1 MLFHPII
8 NQLANLDMTFLVKPA
23 ENQCIEGQ
31 TACFCPFCQKEA
43 ANDDAG
49 SKAKQTP
56 HLIIYKDERGGLY
69 NGVGVDDD
77 RQAEHGAVR
86 WMCTK
91 TGKHGYGALE
101 LYAAM
106 RNLPMHGA
114 SLLRLCHDLV
124 VRVYGD
130 AENVRAKYPMLF
142 SKMDYRTIAV
152 QNIDTFSFIPKV
164 DFNPQEL
171 AALGC
176 EVTMVK
182 GLPSFGFGRDFN
194 TKMLNDDFRIYA
206 VDQVTLP
213 NAVRDGKQVSE
224 VIYGTPWN
232 PLFVCF
238 ATDVIAPQGSCGC
251 LFRPAMQQ
259 PPIVFSTTE
268 EHSVKKVSRWLMGD
282 KSLVVDV
289 GLKKKY
295 SVGGVE
301 ELKAGIGTHD
311 RYVADLNSM
320 LFGKKADVM
329 INGGTNNIGDLESS
343 QLSENGAGVA
353 DKKTMAVAGRFS
365 FKGKTFDDNIR
376 GDYTVGSDR
385 GHQISRTA
393 TENYLQGGNLF
404 TASDNDSHDKSSW
417 ITSRNF
423 FCKRFKR
430 QIVKASLMVFYNKS
444 RQMGQSRSAMA
455 DVKPLDNTAWLDS
468 LSQWEAATP
477 SPFRGA
483 INRVMAQN
491 LTRQTTL
498 NTLMSISSRLA
509 FGKSKGRYGNMID
522 WSLRLKYNTGNGKTF
537 NINDL
542 YYFDEGSRDFRDNYY
557 DKPSKSYS
565 VNLQASYAHRLT
577 SKADHVNSL
586 FAYFSASVLHAYDT
600 SDNNLYRLDQLA
612 DYTQGRY
619 PLGMLPSAADDLFDV
634 LDETNSSHNSSRNTM
649 ADGSLRL
656 EMRHGDGMTRPQ
668 LTAKLTL
675 PLTWQHERISYT
687 QKRHYGK
694 PRSSALFSPKVEAG
708 YSRTDSLGTRSVNFN
723 YATTPSLPQLLT
735 LLGVRN
741 DDDPLF
747 IRLGNANLR
756 QSRNHTFELTFNTM
770 SNGKCNTSWALST
783 GANIL
788 QDALGTKVTYDR
800 ATGQTTS
807 QQVNVNG
814 NWSANASIT
823 LNRGLDANHNLDLSA
838 SLKSDYSRNVDLNH
852 TATGSDD
859 AKSKV
864 YTLNTSGSLT
874 FSYHKSRNFMAM
886 LIATVNNNRVTGS
899 RDDFMATNATTYFA
913 TAKVMVKLPLGF
925 ELTNNINEMK
935 RTGFNDDSM
944 NDNSLVWN
952 ARLSKTF
959 LKGALSVNLD
969 AFDILGQISQ
979 TQVVMDSQGRTE
991 TWANTL
997 PRYVLLH
1004 CSYKLN
1010 LGKKR

>member
-1 MLFHPII
+1 MIRLLLLFLLFSPLSLFAKDIVGTVSSTKDGIH
-8 NQLANLDMTFLVKPA
+8 LVGC
-23 ENQCIEGQ
+23 N
-31 TACFCPFCQKEA
+31 
-43 ANDDAG
+43 
-49 SKAKQTP
+49 
-56 HLIIYKDERGGLY
+56 
-69 NGVGVDDD
+69 V
-77 RQAEHGAVR
+77 
-86 WMCTK
+86 
-91 TGKHGYGALE
+91 
-101 LYAAM
+101 
-106 RNLPMHGA
+106 
-114 SLLRLCHDLV
+114 SLLSVKDSSVICDTQTMETSFYNRYSYKLPVQNDSTYLLRFSMV
-124 VRVYGD
+124 GYKTVYKAIRVKM
-130 AENVRAKYPMLF
+130 AQSMNQMEVENVRLEEESKALPEVVVKATKIKMVMKGDTIVYNADAFALAEGSML
-142 SKMDYRTIAV
+142 D
-152 QNIDTFSFIPKV
+152 
-164 DFNPQEL
+164 
-171 AALGC
+171 ALVSQLPGC
-176 EVTMVK
+176 KLVK
-182 GLPSFGFGRDFN
+182 G
-194 TKMLNDDFRIYA
+194 
-206 VDQVTLP
+206 
-213 NAVRDGKQVSE
+213 
-224 VIYGTPWN
+224 VIYVNGQRVTSLLVN
-232 PLFVCF
+232 GRNFFSGDAKL
-238 ATDVIAPQGSCGC
+238 ALSH
-251 LFRPAMQQ
+251 LPAY
-259 PPIVFSTTE
+259 VVDK
-268 EHSVKKVSRWLMGD
+268 VKVYKHDGEASRLMGEDMGD

-295 SVGGVE
+295 SVGAVE

-311 RYVADLNSM
+311 RSVADLNSM

-329 INGGTNNIGDLESS
+329 VNGGTNNIGDLESS
-343 QLSENGAGVA
+343 QLSENGAGVV

-376 GDYTVGSDR
+376 GDYTVGTDR
-385 GHQISRTA
+385 GHQLSRTA
-393 TENYLQGGNLF
+393 TENYLQGGNMF

-417 ITSRNF
+417 VTSRNF
-423 FCKRFKR
+423 FGKRLKS

-444 RQMGQSRSAMA
+444 RRLGVSRSGMA
-455 DVKPLDNTAWLDS
+455 DVKPLDNTVWLDS
-468 LSQWEAATP
+468 LTQWEAATT

-619 PLGMLPSAADDLFDV
+619 PLGMLPSAAVDLFDV
-634 LDETNSSHNSSRNTM
+634 LDETNSSHNSGRNTM

-694 PRSSALFSPKVEAG
+694 SRSSALFSPKVEAG

-756 QSRNHTFELTFNTM
+756 QSRNHTFGLTFNTM
-770 SNGKCNTSWALST
+770 SNGKYNTSWALST

-838 SLKSDYSRNVDLNH
+838 SLNSDYSRNVDLNH

-874 FSYHKSRNFMAM
+874 LSYHKSRNFM
-886 LIATVNNNRVTGS
+886 
-899 RDDFMATNATTYFA
+899 D
-913 TAKVMVKLPLGF
+913 
-925 ELTNNINEMK
+925 
-935 RTGFNDDSM
+935 
-944 NDNSLVWN
+944 DNSLVWN

-997 PRYVLLH
+997 PRYVLLR

-1010 LGKKR
+1010 LGQKR

>member
-1 MLFHPII
+1 MIRLLF
-8 NQLANLDMTFLVKPA
+8 LFLLFSPLSL
-23 ENQCIEGQ
+23 
-31 TACFCPFCQKEA
+31 F
-43 ANDDAG
+43 
-49 SKAKQTP
+49 AKDIVGTVSSTKDGI
-56 HLIIYKDERGGLY
+56 HL
-69 NGVGVDDD
+69 VGCNV
-77 RQAEHGAVR
+77 
-86 WMCTK
+86 
-91 TGKHGYGALE
+91 
-101 LYAAM
+101 
-106 RNLPMHGA
+106 
-114 SLLRLCHDLV
+114 SLLSVKDSSVICDTQTMETSFYNRYSYKLPVQNDSTYLLRFSMV
-124 VRVYGD
+124 GYKTVYKTVRVKI
-130 AENVRAKYPMLF
+130 AQSMNQMVVENVRLEEESKALPEVVVKATKIKMVMKGDTIVYNADAFALAEGSML
-142 SKMDYRTIAV
+142 D
-152 QNIDTFSFIPKV
+152 
-164 DFNPQEL
+164 
-171 AALGC
+171 ALVSQLPGC
-176 EVTMVK
+176 KLVK
-182 GLPSFGFGRDFN
+182 G
-194 TKMLNDDFRIYA
+194 
-206 VDQVTLP
+206 
-213 NAVRDGKQVSE
+213 
-224 VIYGTPWN
+224 VIYVNGQRVTSLLVN
-232 PLFVCF
+232 GRNFFSGDAKL
-238 ATDVIAPQGSCGC
+238 ALSH
-251 LFRPAMQQ
+251 LPAY
-259 PPIVFSTTE
+259 VVDK
-268 EHSVKKVSRWLMGD
+268 VKVYKHDGEASRLMGEDMGD

-295 SVGGVE
+295 SVGAVE

-329 INGGTNNIGDLESS
+329 VNGGTNNIGDLESS
-343 QLSENGAGVA
+343 QLSENGAGVV

-376 GDYTVGSDR
+376 GDYTVGTDR
-385 GHQISRTA
+385 GHQLSRTA
-393 TENYLQGGNLF
+393 TENYLQGGNMF

-417 ITSRNF
+417 VTSRNF
-423 FCKRFKR
+423 FGKRLKS

-444 RQMGQSRSAMA
+444 RRLGVSRSGMA
-455 DVKPLDNTAWLDS
+455 DVKPLDNTVWLDS
-468 LSQWEAATP
+468 LTQWEAATT

-619 PLGMLPSAADDLFDV
+619 PLGMLPSAAGDLFDV
-634 LDETNSSHNSSRNTM
+634 LDETNSSHNSGRNTM

-694 PRSSALFSPKVEAG
+694 SRSSALFSPKVEAG

-756 QSRNHTFELTFNTM
+756 QSRNHTFGLTFNTM
-770 SNGKCNTSWALST
+770 SNGKYNTSWALST

-838 SLKSDYSRNVDLNH
+838 SLNSDYSRNVDLNH

-874 FSYHKSRNFMAM
+874 LSYHKSRNFM
-886 LIATVNNNRVTGS
+886 
-899 RDDFMATNATTYFA
+899 D
-913 TAKVMVKLPLGF
+913 
-925 ELTNNINEMK
+925 
-935 RTGFNDDSM
+935 
-944 NDNSLVWN
+944 DNSLVWN

>member
-1 MLFHPII
+1 MVALRTIILLLLAVSPLSLFAKDIVGTVSSTKDGIHLVGCNVSLLSVKDSSVICDTQTMETSFYNRYSYKLPVQNDSTYLLRFSMVGYKTVYKAIRVKMAQSMNQMVVENFRLEEESKALPEVVVKATKIKMVMKGDTIVYNADAFALAEGSMLDALVS
-8 NQLANLDMTFLVKPA
+8 QLPGCKLVKGVIYV
-23 ENQCIEGQ
+23 NGQ
-31 TACFCPFCQKEA
+31 RVT
-43 ANDDAG
+43 
-49 SKAKQTP
+49 
-56 HLIIYKDERGGLY
+56 
-69 NGVGVDDD
+69 
-77 RQAEHGAVR
+77 
-86 WMCTK
+86 
-91 TGKHGYGALE
+91 
-101 LYAAM
+101 
-106 RNLPMHGA
+106 
-114 SLLRLCHDLV
+114 SLLVNGRNFFS
-124 VRVYGD
+124 GD
-130 AENVRAKYPMLF
+130 AKLALSHLPAYVV
-142 SKMDYRTIAV
+142 D
-152 QNIDTFSFIPKV
+152 KV
-164 DFNPQEL
+164 K
-171 AALGC
+171 
-176 EVTMVK
+176 VYK
-182 GLPSFGFGRDFN
+182 H
-194 TKMLNDDFRIYA
+194 
-206 VDQVTLP
+206 
-213 NAVRDGKQVSE
+213 DGE
-224 VIYGTPWN
+224 
-232 PLFVCF
+232 
-238 ATDVIAPQGSCGC
+238 A
-251 LFRPAMQQ
+251 
-259 PPIVFSTTE
+259 
-268 EHSVKKVSRWLMGD
+268 SRLMGEDMGD

-295 SVGGVE
+295 SVGAVE

-329 INGGTNNIGDLESS
+329 VNGGTNNIGDLESS
-343 QLSENGAGVA
+343 QLSENGAGVV
-353 DKKTMAVAGRFS
+353 DKKSMAVAGQFS

-376 GDYTVGSDR
+376 GDYTVGTDR
-385 GHQISRTA
+385 GHQLSRTA
-393 TENYLQGGNLF
+393 TENYLQGGNMF

-417 ITSRNF
+417 VASRNF
-423 FCKRFKR
+423 FGKRLKS

-444 RQMGQSRSAMA
+444 RRLGVSRSGMA
-455 DVKPLDNTAWLDS
+455 DVKPLDNTVWLDS
-468 LSQWEAATP
+468 LTQWEAATTL
-477 SPFRGA
+477 PFRGA

-619 PLGMLPSAADDLFDV
+619 PLGMLPSAAGDLFDV
-634 LDETNSSHNSSRNTM
+634 LDETNSSHNSGRNTM

-694 PRSSALFSPKVEAG
+694 SRSSALFSPKVEAG
-708 YSRTDSLGTRSVNFN
+708 YSRSDSLGTRSVNFN

-756 QSRNHTFELTFNTM
+756 QSRNHTFGLTFNTM
-770 SNGKCNTSWALST
+770 SNGKYNTSWALST

-838 SLKSDYSRNVDLNH
+838 SLNSDYSRNVDLNH

-874 FSYHKSRNFMAM
+874 LSYHKSRNF
-886 LIATVNNNRVTGS
+886 
-899 RDDFMATNATTYFA
+899 
-913 TAKVMVKLPLGF
+913 
-925 ELTNNINEMK
+925 
-935 RTGFNDDSM
+935 M

-997 PRYVLLH
+997 PRYVLLR

-1010 LGKKR
+1010 LGQKR

>member
-1 MLFHPII
+1 MIRLLF
-8 NQLANLDMTFLVKPA
+8 LFLLFSPLSL
-23 ENQCIEGQ
+23 
-31 TACFCPFCQKEA
+31 F
-43 ANDDAG
+43 
-49 SKAKQTP
+49 AKDIVGTVSSTKDGI
-56 HLIIYKDERGGLY
+56 HL
-69 NGVGVDDD
+69 VGCNV
-77 RQAEHGAVR
+77 
-86 WMCTK
+86 
-91 TGKHGYGALE
+91 
-101 LYAAM
+101 
-106 RNLPMHGA
+106 
-114 SLLRLCHDLV
+114 SLLSVKDSSVICDTQTMKTSFYNRYSYKLPVQNDSTYLLRFSMV
-124 VRVYGD
+124 GYKTVYKTVRVKI
-130 AENVRAKYPMLF
+130 AQSMNQMVVENVRLEEESKALPEVVVKATKIKMVMKGDTIVYNADAFALAEGSML
-142 SKMDYRTIAV
+142 D
-152 QNIDTFSFIPKV
+152 
-164 DFNPQEL
+164 
-171 AALGC
+171 ALVSQLPGC
-176 EVTMVK
+176 KLVK
-182 GLPSFGFGRDFN
+182 G
-194 TKMLNDDFRIYA
+194 
-206 VDQVTLP
+206 
-213 NAVRDGKQVSE
+213 
-224 VIYGTPWN
+224 VIYVNGQRVTSLLVN
-232 PLFVCF
+232 GRNFFSGDAKL
-238 ATDVIAPQGSCGC
+238 ALSH
-251 LFRPAMQQ
+251 LPAY
-259 PPIVFSTTE
+259 VVDK
-268 EHSVKKVSRWLMGD
+268 VKVYKHDGEASRLMGEDMGD

-295 SVGGVE
+295 SVGAVE

-329 INGGTNNIGDLESS
+329 VNGGTNNIGDLESS
-343 QLSENGAGVA
+343 QLSENGAGVV

-376 GDYTVGSDR
+376 GDYTVGTDR
-385 GHQISRTA
+385 GHQLSRTA
-393 TENYLQGGNLF
+393 TENYLQGGNMF

-417 ITSRNF
+417 VTSRNF
-423 FCKRFKR
+423 FGKRLKS

-444 RQMGQSRSAMA
+444 RRLGVSRSGMA
-455 DVKPLDNTAWLDS
+455 DVKPLDNTVWLDS
-468 LSQWEAATP
+468 LTQWEAATT

-619 PLGMLPSAADDLFDV
+619 PLGMLPSAAGDLFDV
-634 LDETNSSHNSSRNTM
+634 LDETNSSHNSGRNTM

-694 PRSSALFSPKVEAG
+694 SRSSALFSPKVEAG

-770 SNGKCNTSWALST
+770 SNGKYNTSWALST

-823 LNRGLDANHNLDLSA
+823 LNRGLDANHSLDLSA
-838 SLKSDYSRNVDLNH
+838 SLRSDYSRNVDLNH

-874 FSYHKSRNFMAM
+874 LSYHKSRNFM
-886 LIATVNNNRVTGS
+886 
-899 RDDFMATNATTYFA
+899 D
-913 TAKVMVKLPLGF
+913 
-925 ELTNNINEMK
+925 
-935 RTGFNDDSM
+935 
-944 NDNSLVWN
+944 DNSLVWN

-997 PRYVLLH
+997 PRYVLLR

-1010 LGKKR
+1010 LGQKR

>member
-1 MLFHPII
+1 MIRLLF
-8 NQLANLDMTFLVKPA
+8 LFLLFSPLSL
-23 ENQCIEGQ
+23 
-31 TACFCPFCQKEA
+31 F
-43 ANDDAG
+43 
-49 SKAKQTP
+49 AKDIVGTVSSTKDGI
-56 HLIIYKDERGGLY
+56 HL
-69 NGVGVDDD
+69 VGCNV
-77 RQAEHGAVR
+77 
-86 WMCTK
+86 
-91 TGKHGYGALE
+91 
-101 LYAAM
+101 
-106 RNLPMHGA
+106 
-114 SLLRLCHDLV
+114 SLLSVKDSSVICDTQTMETSFYNRYSYKLPVQNDSTYLLRFSMVGYKTVYKAIRVKMAQSMNQMV
-124 VRVYGD
+124 V
-130 AENVRAKYPMLF
+130 ENVRLEEESKALPEVVVKATKIKMVMKGDTIVYNADAFALAEGSML
-142 SKMDYRTIAV
+142 D
-152 QNIDTFSFIPKV
+152 
-164 DFNPQEL
+164 
-171 AALGC
+171 ALVSQLPGC
-176 EVTMVK
+176 KLVK
-182 GLPSFGFGRDFN
+182 G
-194 TKMLNDDFRIYA
+194 
-206 VDQVTLP
+206 
-213 NAVRDGKQVSE
+213 
-224 VIYGTPWN
+224 VIYVNGQRVTSLLVN
-232 PLFVCF
+232 GRNFFSGDAKL
-238 ATDVIAPQGSCGC
+238 ALSH
-251 LFRPAMQQ
+251 LPAY
-259 PPIVFSTTE
+259 VVDK
-268 EHSVKKVSRWLMGD
+268 VKVYKHDGEASRLMGEDMGD

-295 SVGGVE
+295 SVGAVE

-329 INGGTNNIGDLESS
+329 VNGGTNNIGDLESS
-343 QLSENGAGVA
+343 QLSENGAGVV

-376 GDYTVGSDR
+376 GDYTVGTDR
-385 GHQISRTA
+385 GHQLSRTA
-393 TENYLQGGNLF
+393 TENYLQGGNMF

-417 ITSRNF
+417 VTSRNF
-423 FCKRFKR
+423 FGKRLKS

-444 RQMGQSRSAMA
+444 RRLGVSRSGMA
-455 DVKPLDNTAWLDS
+455 DVKPLDNTVWLDS
-468 LSQWEAATP
+468 LTQWEAATT

-619 PLGMLPSAADDLFDV
+619 PLGMLPSAAGDLFDV
-634 LDETNSSHNSSRNTM
+634 LDETNSSHNSGRNTM

-694 PRSSALFSPKVEAG
+694 SRSAALFSPKVEAG

-756 QSRNHTFELTFNTM
+756 QSRNHTFGLTFNTM
-770 SNGKCNTSWALST
+770 SNGKYNTSWALST

-838 SLKSDYSRNVDLNH
+838 SLNSDYSRNVDLNH

-874 FSYHKSRNFMAM
+874 LSYHKSRNFM
-886 LIATVNNNRVTGS
+886 
-899 RDDFMATNATTYFA
+899 D
-913 TAKVMVKLPLGF
+913 
-925 ELTNNINEMK
+925 
-935 RTGFNDDSM
+935 
-944 NDNSLVWN
+944 DNSLVWN

-997 PRYVLLH
+997 PRYVLLR

-1010 LGKKR
+1010 LGQKR

>member
-1 MLFHPII
+1 MIRLLLLFLLFSPLSLFAKDIVGTVSSTKDGIH
-8 NQLANLDMTFLVKPA
+8 LVGC
-23 ENQCIEGQ
+23 N
-31 TACFCPFCQKEA
+31 
-43 ANDDAG
+43 
-49 SKAKQTP
+49 
-56 HLIIYKDERGGLY
+56 
-69 NGVGVDDD
+69 V
-77 RQAEHGAVR
+77 
-86 WMCTK
+86 
-91 TGKHGYGALE
+91 
-101 LYAAM
+101 
-106 RNLPMHGA
+106 
-114 SLLRLCHDLV
+114 SLLSVKDSSVICDTQTMETSFYNRYSYKLPVQNDSTYLLRFSMVGYKTVYKAIRVKMAQSMNKMV
-124 VRVYGD
+124 V
-130 AENVRAKYPMLF
+130 ENVRLEEESKALPEVVVKATKIKMVMKGDTIVYNADAFALAEGSML
-142 SKMDYRTIAV
+142 D
-152 QNIDTFSFIPKV
+152 
-164 DFNPQEL
+164 
-171 AALGC
+171 ALVSQLPGC
-176 EVTMVK
+176 KLVK
-182 GLPSFGFGRDFN
+182 G
-194 TKMLNDDFRIYA
+194 
-206 VDQVTLP
+206 
-213 NAVRDGKQVSE
+213 
-224 VIYGTPWN
+224 VIYVNGQRVTSLLVN
-232 PLFVCF
+232 GRNFFSGDAKL
-238 ATDVIAPQGSCGC
+238 ALSH
-251 LFRPAMQQ
+251 LPAY
-259 PPIVFSTTE
+259 VVDK
-268 EHSVKKVSRWLMGD
+268 VKVYKHDGEASRLMGEDMGD

-295 SVGGVE
+295 SVGAVE

-329 INGGTNNIGDLESS
+329 VNGGTNNIGDLESS
-343 QLSENGAGVA
+343 QLSENGAGVV

-376 GDYTVGSDR
+376 GDYTVGTDR
-385 GHQISRTA
+385 GHQLSRTA
-393 TENYLQGGNLF
+393 TENYLQGGNMF

-417 ITSRNF
+417 VTSRNF
-423 FCKRFKR
+423 FGKRLKS

-444 RQMGQSRSAMA
+444 RRLGVSRSGMA
-455 DVKPLDNTAWLDS
+455 DVKPLDNTVWLDS
-468 LSQWEAATP
+468 LTQWEAATT

-619 PLGMLPSAADDLFDV
+619 PLGMLPSAAGDLFDV
-634 LDETNSSHNSSRNTM
+634 LDETNSSHNSGRNTM

-694 PRSSALFSPKVEAG
+694 SRSSALFSPKVEAG

-756 QSRNHTFELTFNTM
+756 QSRNHTFGLTFNTM
-770 SNGKCNTSWALST
+770 SNGKYNTSWALST

-838 SLKSDYSRNVDLNH
+838 SLNSDYSRNVDLNH

-874 FSYHKSRNFMAM
+874 LSYHKSRNFM
-886 LIATVNNNRVTGS
+886 
-899 RDDFMATNATTYFA
+899 D
-913 TAKVMVKLPLGF
+913 
-925 ELTNNINEMK
+925 
-935 RTGFNDDSM
+935 
-944 NDNSLVWN
+944 DNSLVWN

-997 PRYVLLH
+997 PRYVLLR

-1010 LGKKR
+1010 LGQKR

>member
-1 MLFHPII
+1 MIRLLF
-8 NQLANLDMTFLVKPA
+8 LFLLFSPLSL
-23 ENQCIEGQ
+23 
-31 TACFCPFCQKEA
+31 F
-43 ANDDAG
+43 
-49 SKAKQTP
+49 AKDIVGTVSSTKDGI
-56 HLIIYKDERGGLY
+56 HL
-69 NGVGVDDD
+69 VGCNV
-77 RQAEHGAVR
+77 
-86 WMCTK
+86 
-91 TGKHGYGALE
+91 
-101 LYAAM
+101 
-106 RNLPMHGA
+106 
-114 SLLRLCHDLV
+114 SLLSVKDSSVICDTQTMKTSFYNRYSYKLPVQNDSTYLLRFSMV
-124 VRVYGD
+124 GYKTVYKTVRVKI
-130 AENVRAKYPMLF
+130 AQSMNQMVVENVRLEEESKALPEVVVKATKIKMVMKGDTIVYNADAFALAEGSML
-142 SKMDYRTIAV
+142 D
-152 QNIDTFSFIPKV
+152 
-164 DFNPQEL
+164 
-171 AALGC
+171 ALVSQLPGC
-176 EVTMVK
+176 KLVK
-182 GLPSFGFGRDFN
+182 G
-194 TKMLNDDFRIYA
+194 
-206 VDQVTLP
+206 
-213 NAVRDGKQVSE
+213 
-224 VIYGTPWN
+224 VIYVNGQRVTSLLVN
-232 PLFVCF
+232 GRNFFSGDAKL
-238 ATDVIAPQGSCGC
+238 ALSH
-251 LFRPAMQQ
+251 LPAY
-259 PPIVFSTTE
+259 VVDK
-268 EHSVKKVSRWLMGD
+268 VKVYKHDGEASRLMGEDMGD

-295 SVGGVE
+295 SVGAVE

-329 INGGTNNIGDLESS
+329 VNGGTNNIGDLESS
-343 QLSENGAGVA
+343 QLSENGAGVV

-376 GDYTVGSDR
+376 GDYTVGTDR
-385 GHQISRTA
+385 GHQLSRTA
-393 TENYLQGGNLF
+393 TENYLQGGNMF

-417 ITSRNF
+417 VTSRNF
-423 FCKRFKR
+423 FGKRLKS

-444 RQMGQSRSAMA
+444 RRLGVSRSGMA
-455 DVKPLDNTAWLDS
+455 DVKPLDNTVWLDS
-468 LSQWEAATP
+468 LTQWEAATT

-619 PLGMLPSAADDLFDV
+619 PLGMLPAAADDLFDV
-634 LDETNSSHNSSRNTM
+634 LDETNSSHNSGRNTM

-694 PRSSALFSPKVEAG
+694 SRSSALFSPKVEAG

-770 SNGKCNTSWALST
+770 SNGKYNTSWALST

-823 LNRGLDANHNLDLSA
+823 LNRGLDANHSLDLSA
-838 SLKSDYSRNVDLNH
+838 SLRSDYSRNVDLNH

-874 FSYHKSRNFMAM
+874 LSYHKSRNFM
-886 LIATVNNNRVTGS
+886 
-899 RDDFMATNATTYFA
+899 D
-913 TAKVMVKLPLGF
+913 
-925 ELTNNINEMK
+925 
-935 RTGFNDDSM
+935 
-944 NDNSLVWN
+944 DNSLVWN

-997 PRYVLLH
+997 PRYVLLR

-1010 LGKKR
+1010 LGQKR

>member
-1 MLFHPII
+1 MIRLLF
-8 NQLANLDMTFLVKPA
+8 LFLLFSPLSL
-23 ENQCIEGQ
+23 
-31 TACFCPFCQKEA
+31 F
-43 ANDDAG
+43 
-49 SKAKQTP
+49 AKDIVGTVSSTKDGI
-56 HLIIYKDERGGLY
+56 HL
-69 NGVGVDDD
+69 VGCNV
-77 RQAEHGAVR
+77 
-86 WMCTK
+86 
-91 TGKHGYGALE
+91 
-101 LYAAM
+101 
-106 RNLPMHGA
+106 
-114 SLLRLCHDLV
+114 SLLSVKDSSVICDTQTMETSFYNRYSYKLPVQNDSTYLLRFSMVGYKTVYKAIRVKMAQSMNQMV
-124 VRVYGD
+124 V
-130 AENVRAKYPMLF
+130 ENVRLEEESKALPEVVVKATKIKMVMKGDTIVYNADAFALAEGSML
-142 SKMDYRTIAV
+142 D
-152 QNIDTFSFIPKV
+152 
-164 DFNPQEL
+164 
-171 AALGC
+171 ALVSQLPGC
-176 EVTMVK
+176 KLVK
-182 GLPSFGFGRDFN
+182 G
-194 TKMLNDDFRIYA
+194 
-206 VDQVTLP
+206 
-213 NAVRDGKQVSE
+213 
-224 VIYGTPWN
+224 VIYVNGQRVTSLLVN
-232 PLFVCF
+232 GRNFFSGDAKL
-238 ATDVIAPQGSCGC
+238 ALSH
-251 LFRPAMQQ
+251 LPAY
-259 PPIVFSTTE
+259 VVDK
-268 EHSVKKVSRWLMGD
+268 VKVYKHDGEASRLMGEDMGD

-295 SVGGVE
+295 SVGAVE

-329 INGGTNNIGDLESS
+329 VNGGTNNIGDLESS
-343 QLSENGAGVA
+343 QLSENGAGVV

-376 GDYTVGSDR
+376 GDYTVGTDR
-385 GHQISRTA
+385 GHQLSRTA
-393 TENYLQGGNLF
+393 TENYLQGGNMF
-404 TASDNDSHDKSSW
+404 TASDNDSHDKNSW
-417 ITSRNF
+417 VTSRNF
-423 FCKRFKR
+423 FGKRLKS

-444 RQMGQSRSAMA
+444 RRLGVSRSGMA
-455 DVKPLDNTAWLDS
+455 DVKPLDNTVWLDS
-468 LSQWEAATP
+468 LTQWEAATT

-619 PLGMLPSAADDLFDV
+619 PLGMLPSAAVDLFDV
-634 LDETNSSHNSSRNTM
+634 LDETNSSHNSGRNTM

-694 PRSSALFSPKVEAG
+694 SRSSALFSPKVEAG

-770 SNGKCNTSWALST
+770 SNGKYNTSWALRT

-838 SLKSDYSRNVDLNH
+838 SLRSDYSRNVDLNH

-874 FSYHKSRNFMAM
+874 LSYHKSRNFM
-886 LIATVNNNRVTGS
+886 
-899 RDDFMATNATTYFA
+899 D
-913 TAKVMVKLPLGF
+913 
-925 ELTNNINEMK
+925 
-935 RTGFNDDSM
+935 
-944 NDNSLVWN
+944 DNSLVWN

-997 PRYVLLH
+997 PRYVLLR

-1010 LGKKR
+1010 LGQKR

>member
-1 MLFHPII
+1 MIRLLLLFLLFSPLSLFAKDIVGTVSSTKDGIH
-8 NQLANLDMTFLVKPA
+8 LVGC
-23 ENQCIEGQ
+23 N
-31 TACFCPFCQKEA
+31 
-43 ANDDAG
+43 
-49 SKAKQTP
+49 
-56 HLIIYKDERGGLY
+56 
-69 NGVGVDDD
+69 V
-77 RQAEHGAVR
+77 
-86 WMCTK
+86 
-91 TGKHGYGALE
+91 
-101 LYAAM
+101 
-106 RNLPMHGA
+106 
-114 SLLRLCHDLV
+114 SLLSVKDSSVICDTQTMETSFYNRYSYKLPVQNDSTYLLRFSMVGYKTVYKAIRVKMAQSMNQMV
-124 VRVYGD
+124 V
-130 AENVRAKYPMLF
+130 ENVRLEEESKALPEVVVKATKIKMVMKGDTIVYNADAFALAEGSML
-142 SKMDYRTIAV
+142 D
-152 QNIDTFSFIPKV
+152 
-164 DFNPQEL
+164 
-171 AALGC
+171 ALVSQLPGC
-176 EVTMVK
+176 KLVK
-182 GLPSFGFGRDFN
+182 G
-194 TKMLNDDFRIYA
+194 
-206 VDQVTLP
+206 
-213 NAVRDGKQVSE
+213 
-224 VIYGTPWN
+224 VIYVNGQRVTSLLVN
-232 PLFVCF
+232 GRNFFSGDAKL
-238 ATDVIAPQGSCGC
+238 ALSH
-251 LFRPAMQQ
+251 LPAY
-259 PPIVFSTTE
+259 VVDK
-268 EHSVKKVSRWLMGD
+268 VKVYKHDGEASRLMGEDMGD

-295 SVGGVE
+295 SVGAVE

-329 INGGTNNIGDLESS
+329 VNGGTNNIGDLESS
-343 QLSENGAGVA
+343 QLSENGAGVV

-376 GDYTVGSDR
+376 GDYTVGTDR
-385 GHQISRTA
+385 GHQLSRTA
-393 TENYLQGGNLF
+393 TENYLQGGNMF

-417 ITSRNF
+417 VTSRNF
-423 FCKRFKR
+423 FGKRLKS

-444 RQMGQSRSAMA
+444 RRLGVSRSGMA
-455 DVKPLDNTAWLDS
+455 DVKPLDNTVWLDS
-468 LSQWEAATP
+468 LTQWEAATT

-634 LDETNSSHNSSRNTM
+634 LDETNSSHNSGRNTM

-694 PRSSALFSPKVEAG
+694 SRSSALFSPKVEAG

-756 QSRNHTFELTFNTM
+756 QSRNHTFGLTFNTM
-770 SNGKCNTSWALST
+770 SNGKYNTSWALST

-838 SLKSDYSRNVDLNH
+838 SLNSDYSRNVDLNH

-874 FSYHKSRNFMAM
+874 LSYHKSRNFM
-886 LIATVNNNRVTGS
+886 
-899 RDDFMATNATTYFA
+899 D
-913 TAKVMVKLPLGF
+913 
-925 ELTNNINEMK
+925 
-935 RTGFNDDSM
+935 
-944 NDNSLVWN
+944 DNSLVWN

-997 PRYVLLH
+997 PRYVLLR

-1010 LGKKR
+1010 LGQKR

>member
-1 MLFHPII
+1 MIRLLF
-8 NQLANLDMTFLVKPA
+8 LFLLFSPLSL
-23 ENQCIEGQ
+23 
-31 TACFCPFCQKEA
+31 F
-43 ANDDAG
+43 
-49 SKAKQTP
+49 AKDIVGTVSSTKDGI
-56 HLIIYKDERGGLY
+56 HL
-69 NGVGVDDD
+69 VGCNV
-77 RQAEHGAVR
+77 
-86 WMCTK
+86 
-91 TGKHGYGALE
+91 
-101 LYAAM
+101 
-106 RNLPMHGA
+106 
-114 SLLRLCHDLV
+114 SLLSVKDSSVICDTQTMETSFYNRYSYKLPVQNDSTYLLRFSMVGYKTVYKAIRVKMAQSMNQMV
-124 VRVYGD
+124 V
-130 AENVRAKYPMLF
+130 ENVRLEEESKALPEVVVKATKIKMVMKGDTIVYNADAFALAEGSML
-142 SKMDYRTIAV
+142 D
-152 QNIDTFSFIPKV
+152 
-164 DFNPQEL
+164 
-171 AALGC
+171 ALVSQLPGC
-176 EVTMVK
+176 KLVK
-182 GLPSFGFGRDFN
+182 G
-194 TKMLNDDFRIYA
+194 
-206 VDQVTLP
+206 
-213 NAVRDGKQVSE
+213 
-224 VIYGTPWN
+224 VIYVNGQRVTSLLVN
-232 PLFVCF
+232 GRNFFSGDAKL
-238 ATDVIAPQGSCGC
+238 ALSH
-251 LFRPAMQQ
+251 LPAY
-259 PPIVFSTTE
+259 VVDK
-268 EHSVKKVSRWLMGD
+268 VKVYKHDGEASRLMGEDMGD

-295 SVGGVE
+295 SVGAVE

-329 INGGTNNIGDLESS
+329 VNGGTNNIGDLESS
-343 QLSENGAGVA
+343 QLSENGAGVV

-376 GDYTVGSDR
+376 GDYTVGTDR
-385 GHQISRTA
+385 GHQLSRTA
-393 TENYLQGGNLF
+393 TENYLQGGNMF

-417 ITSRNF
+417 VTSRNF
-423 FCKRFKR
+423 FGKRLKS

-444 RQMGQSRSAMA
+444 RRLGVSRSGMA
-455 DVKPLDNTAWLDS
+455 DVKPLDNTVWLDS
-468 LSQWEAATP
+468 LTQWEAATT

-522 WSLRLKYNTGNGKTF
+522 WSLRLKYNTGNGNTF

-619 PLGMLPSAADDLFDV
+619 PLGMLPSAAGDLFDV
-634 LDETNSSHNSSRNTM
+634 LDETNSSHNSGRNTM

-694 PRSSALFSPKVEAG
+694 SRSSALFSPKVEAG

-756 QSRNHTFELTFNTM
+756 QSRNHTFGLTFNTM
-770 SNGKCNTSWALST
+770 SNGKYNTSWALST

-838 SLKSDYSRNVDLNH
+838 SLNSDYSRNVDLNH

-874 FSYHKSRNFMAM
+874 LSYHKSRNFM
-886 LIATVNNNRVTGS
+886 
-899 RDDFMATNATTYFA
+899 D
-913 TAKVMVKLPLGF
+913 
-925 ELTNNINEMK
+925 
-935 RTGFNDDSM
+935 
-944 NDNSLVWN
+944 DNSLVWN

-997 PRYVLLH
+997 PRYVLLR

-1010 LGKKR
+1010 LGQKR

>member
-1 MLFHPII
+1 MIRLLLLFLLFSPLSLFAKDIVGTVSSTKDGIH
-8 NQLANLDMTFLVKPA
+8 LVGC
-23 ENQCIEGQ
+23 N
-31 TACFCPFCQKEA
+31 
-43 ANDDAG
+43 
-49 SKAKQTP
+49 
-56 HLIIYKDERGGLY
+56 
-69 NGVGVDDD
+69 V
-77 RQAEHGAVR
+77 
-86 WMCTK
+86 
-91 TGKHGYGALE
+91 
-101 LYAAM
+101 
-106 RNLPMHGA
+106 
-114 SLLRLCHDLV
+114 SLLSVKDSSVICDTQTMETSFYNRYSYKLPVQNDSTYLLRFSMVGYKTVYKAIRVKMAQSMNQMV
-124 VRVYGD
+124 V
-130 AENVRAKYPMLF
+130 ENVRLEEESKALPEVVVKATKIKMVMKGDTIVYNADAFALAEGSML
-142 SKMDYRTIAV
+142 D
-152 QNIDTFSFIPKV
+152 
-164 DFNPQEL
+164 
-171 AALGC
+171 ALVSQLPGC
-176 EVTMVK
+176 KLVK
-182 GLPSFGFGRDFN
+182 G
-194 TKMLNDDFRIYA
+194 
-206 VDQVTLP
+206 
-213 NAVRDGKQVSE
+213 
-224 VIYGTPWN
+224 VIYVNGQRVTSLLVN
-232 PLFVCF
+232 GRNFFSGDAKL
-238 ATDVIAPQGSCGC
+238 ALSH
-251 LFRPAMQQ
+251 LPAY
-259 PPIVFSTTE
+259 VVDK
-268 EHSVKKVSRWLMGD
+268 VKVYKHDGEASRLMGEDMGD

-295 SVGGVE
+295 SVGAVE

-329 INGGTNNIGDLESS
+329 VNGGTNNIGDLESS
-343 QLSENGAGVA
+343 QLSENGAGVV
-353 DKKTMAVAGRFS
+353 DKKTMAVAGLFS

-376 GDYTVGSDR
+376 GDYTVGTDR
-385 GHQISRTA
+385 GHQLSRTA
-393 TENYLQGGNLF
+393 TENYLQGGNMF

-417 ITSRNF
+417 VTSRNF
-423 FCKRFKR
+423 FGKRLKS

-444 RQMGQSRSAMA
+444 RRLGVSRSGMA
-455 DVKPLDNTAWLDS
+455 DVKPLDNTVWLDS
-468 LSQWEAATP
+468 LTQWEAATT

-634 LDETNSSHNSSRNTM
+634 LDETNSSHNSGRNTM

-694 PRSSALFSPKVEAG
+694 SRSSALFSPKVEAG

-756 QSRNHTFELTFNTM
+756 QSRNHTFGLTFNTM
-770 SNGKCNTSWALST
+770 SNGKYNTSWALST

-838 SLKSDYSRNVDLNH
+838 SLRSDYSRNVDLNH

-874 FSYHKSRNFMAM
+874 LSYHKSRNFM
-886 LIATVNNNRVTGS
+886 
-899 RDDFMATNATTYFA
+899 D
-913 TAKVMVKLPLGF
+913 
-925 ELTNNINEMK
+925 
-935 RTGFNDDSM
+935 
-944 NDNSLVWN
+944 DNSLVWN

-997 PRYVLLH
+997 PRYVLLR

-1010 LGKKR
+1010 LGQKR

>member
-1 MLFHPII
+1 MIRLLLLFLLFSPLSLFAKDIVGTVSSTKDGIHLVGCNVSLLSVKDSSVICDTQTMETSFYNRYSYKLPVQNDSTYLLRFSMVGYKTVYKAIRVKMAQSMNQMVVENVSLEEESKALPEVVVKATKIKMVMKGDTIVYNADAFALAEGSMLDALVS
-8 NQLANLDMTFLVKPA
+8 QLPGCKLVKGVIYV
-23 ENQCIEGQ
+23 NGQ
-31 TACFCPFCQKEA
+31 RVT
-43 ANDDAG
+43 
-49 SKAKQTP
+49 
-56 HLIIYKDERGGLY
+56 
-69 NGVGVDDD
+69 
-77 RQAEHGAVR
+77 
-86 WMCTK
+86 
-91 TGKHGYGALE
+91 
-101 LYAAM
+101 
-106 RNLPMHGA
+106 
-114 SLLRLCHDLV
+114 SLLVNGRNFFS
-124 VRVYGD
+124 GD
-130 AENVRAKYPMLF
+130 AKLALSHLPAYVV
-142 SKMDYRTIAV
+142 D
-152 QNIDTFSFIPKV
+152 KV
-164 DFNPQEL
+164 K
-171 AALGC
+171 
-176 EVTMVK
+176 VYK
-182 GLPSFGFGRDFN
+182 H
-194 TKMLNDDFRIYA
+194 
-206 VDQVTLP
+206 
-213 NAVRDGKQVSE
+213 DGE
-224 VIYGTPWN
+224 
-232 PLFVCF
+232 
-238 ATDVIAPQGSCGC
+238 A
-251 LFRPAMQQ
+251 
-259 PPIVFSTTE
+259 
-268 EHSVKKVSRWLMGD
+268 SRLMGEDMGD

-295 SVGGVE
+295 SVGAVE

-329 INGGTNNIGDLESS
+329 VNGGTNNIGDLESS
-343 QLSENGAGVA
+343 QLSENGAGVV
-353 DKKTMAVAGRFS
+353 DKKTMAVAGLFS

-376 GDYTVGSDR
+376 GDYTVGTDR
-385 GHQISRTA
+385 GHQLSRTA
-393 TENYLQGGNLF
+393 TENYLQGGNMF

-417 ITSRNF
+417 VTSRNF
-423 FCKRFKR
+423 FGKRLKS

-444 RQMGQSRSAMA
+444 RRLGVSRSGMA
-455 DVKPLDNTAWLDS
+455 DVKPLDNTVWLDS
-468 LSQWEAATP
+468 LTQWEAATT

-634 LDETNSSHNSSRNTM
+634 LDETNSSHNSGRNTM

-694 PRSSALFSPKVEAG
+694 SRSSALFSPKVEAG

-770 SNGKCNTSWALST
+770 SNGKYNTSWALST

-838 SLKSDYSRNVDLNH
+838 SLRSDYSRNVDLNH

-874 FSYHKSRNFMAM
+874 LSYHKSRNFM
-886 LIATVNNNRVTGS
+886 
-899 RDDFMATNATTYFA
+899 D
-913 TAKVMVKLPLGF
+913 
-925 ELTNNINEMK
+925 
-935 RTGFNDDSM
+935 
-944 NDNSLVWN
+944 DNSLVWN

-997 PRYVLLH
+997 PRYVLLR

-1010 LGKKR
+1010 LGQKR

>member
-1 MLFHPII
+1 MIRLLF
-8 NQLANLDMTFLVKPA
+8 LFLLFSPLSL
-23 ENQCIEGQ
+23 
-31 TACFCPFCQKEA
+31 F
-43 ANDDAG
+43 
-49 SKAKQTP
+49 AKDIVGTVSSTKDGI
-56 HLIIYKDERGGLY
+56 HL
-69 NGVGVDDD
+69 VGCNV
-77 RQAEHGAVR
+77 
-86 WMCTK
+86 
-91 TGKHGYGALE
+91 
-101 LYAAM
+101 
-106 RNLPMHGA
+106 
-114 SLLRLCHDLV
+114 SLLSVKDSSVICDTQTMKTSFYNRYSYKLPVQNDSTYLLRFSMV
-124 VRVYGD
+124 GYKTVYKTVRVKI
-130 AENVRAKYPMLF
+130 AQSMNQMVVENVRLEEESKALPEVVVKATKIKMVMKGDTIVYNADAFALAEGSML
-142 SKMDYRTIAV
+142 D
-152 QNIDTFSFIPKV
+152 
-164 DFNPQEL
+164 
-171 AALGC
+171 ALVSQLPGC
-176 EVTMVK
+176 KLVK
-182 GLPSFGFGRDFN
+182 G
-194 TKMLNDDFRIYA
+194 
-206 VDQVTLP
+206 
-213 NAVRDGKQVSE
+213 
-224 VIYGTPWN
+224 VIYVNGQRVTSLLVN
-232 PLFVCF
+232 GRNFFSGDAKL
-238 ATDVIAPQGSCGC
+238 ALSH
-251 LFRPAMQQ
+251 LPAY
-259 PPIVFSTTE
+259 VVDK
-268 EHSVKKVSRWLMGD
+268 VKVYKHDGEASRLMGEDMGD

-295 SVGGVE
+295 SVGAVE

-329 INGGTNNIGDLESS
+329 VNGGTNNIGDLESS
-343 QLSENGAGVA
+343 QLSENGAGVV

-376 GDYTVGSDR
+376 GDYTVGTDR
-385 GHQISRTA
+385 GHQLSRTA
-393 TENYLQGGNLF
+393 TENYLQGGNMF

-417 ITSRNF
+417 VTSRNF
-423 FCKRFKR
+423 FGKRLKS

-444 RQMGQSRSAMA
+444 RRLGVSRSGMA
-455 DVKPLDNTAWLDS
+455 DVKPLDNTVWLDS
-468 LSQWEAATP
+468 LTQWEAATT

-634 LDETNSSHNSSRNTM
+634 LDETNSSHNSGRNTM

-694 PRSSALFSPKVEAG
+694 SRSSALFSPKVEAG

-770 SNGKCNTSWALST
+770 SNGKYNTSWALST

-838 SLKSDYSRNVDLNH
+838 SLRSDYSRNVDLNH

-874 FSYHKSRNFMAM
+874 LSYHKSRNFM
-886 LIATVNNNRVTGS
+886 
-899 RDDFMATNATTYFA
+899 D
-913 TAKVMVKLPLGF
+913 
-925 ELTNNINEMK
+925 
-935 RTGFNDDSM
+935 
-944 NDNSLVWN
+944 DNSLVWN

-997 PRYVLLH
+997 PRYVLLR

-1010 LGKKR
+1010 LGQKR

>member
-1 MLFHPII
+1 MIRLLLLFLLFSPLSLFAKDIVGTVSSTKDGIH
-8 NQLANLDMTFLVKPA
+8 LVGC
-23 ENQCIEGQ
+23 N
-31 TACFCPFCQKEA
+31 
-43 ANDDAG
+43 
-49 SKAKQTP
+49 
-56 HLIIYKDERGGLY
+56 
-69 NGVGVDDD
+69 V
-77 RQAEHGAVR
+77 
-86 WMCTK
+86 
-91 TGKHGYGALE
+91 
-101 LYAAM
+101 
-106 RNLPMHGA
+106 
-114 SLLRLCHDLV
+114 SLLSVKDSSVICDTQTMETSFYNRYSYKLPVQNDSTYLLRFSMVGYKTVYKAIWVKMAQSMNQMV
-124 VRVYGD
+124 V
-130 AENVRAKYPMLF
+130 ENVRLEEESKALPEVVVKATKIKMVMKGDTIVYNADAFALAEGSML
-142 SKMDYRTIAV
+142 D
-152 QNIDTFSFIPKV
+152 
-164 DFNPQEL
+164 
-171 AALGC
+171 ALVSQLPGC
-176 EVTMVK
+176 KLVK
-182 GLPSFGFGRDFN
+182 G
-194 TKMLNDDFRIYA
+194 
-206 VDQVTLP
+206 
-213 NAVRDGKQVSE
+213 
-224 VIYGTPWN
+224 VIYVNGQRVTSLLVN
-232 PLFVCF
+232 GRNFFSGDAKL
-238 ATDVIAPQGSCGC
+238 ALSH
-251 LFRPAMQQ
+251 LPAY
-259 PPIVFSTTE
+259 VVDK
-268 EHSVKKVSRWLMGD
+268 VKVYKHDGEASRLMGEDMGD

-295 SVGGVE
+295 SVGAVE

-329 INGGTNNIGDLESS
+329 VNGGTNNIGDLESS
-343 QLSENGAGVA
+343 QLSENGAGVV
-353 DKKTMAVAGRFS
+353 DKKTMAVAGLFS

-376 GDYTVGSDR
+376 GDYTVGTDR
-385 GHQISRTA
+385 GHQLSRTA
-393 TENYLQGGNLF
+393 TENYLQGGNMF

-417 ITSRNF
+417 VTSRNF
-423 FCKRFKR
+423 FGKRLKS

-444 RQMGQSRSAMA
+444 RRLGVSRSGMA
-455 DVKPLDNTAWLDS
+455 DVKPLDNTVWLDS
-468 LSQWEAATP
+468 LTQWEAATT

-619 PLGMLPSAADDLFDV
+619 PLGMLPSAAGDLFDV
-634 LDETNSSHNSSRNTM
+634 LDETNSSHNSGRNTM

-694 PRSSALFSPKVEAG
+694 SRSSALFSPKVEAG

-770 SNGKCNTSWALST
+770 SNGKYNTSWALST

-823 LNRGLDANHNLDLSA
+823 LNRGLDANHSLDLSA
-838 SLKSDYSRNVDLNH
+838 SLRSDYSRNVDLNH

-874 FSYHKSRNFMAM
+874 LSYHKSRNFM
-886 LIATVNNNRVTGS
+886 
-899 RDDFMATNATTYFA
+899 D
-913 TAKVMVKLPLGF
+913 
-925 ELTNNINEMK
+925 
-935 RTGFNDDSM
+935 
-944 NDNSLVWN
+944 DNSLVWN

-997 PRYVLLH
+997 PRYVLLR

-1010 LGKKR
+1010 LGQKR

>member
-1 MLFHPII
+1 MIRLLLLFLLFSPLSLFAKDIVGTVSSTKDGIH
-8 NQLANLDMTFLVKPA
+8 LVGC
-23 ENQCIEGQ
+23 N
-31 TACFCPFCQKEA
+31 
-43 ANDDAG
+43 
-49 SKAKQTP
+49 
-56 HLIIYKDERGGLY
+56 
-69 NGVGVDDD
+69 V
-77 RQAEHGAVR
+77 
-86 WMCTK
+86 
-91 TGKHGYGALE
+91 
-101 LYAAM
+101 
-106 RNLPMHGA
+106 
-114 SLLRLCHDLV
+114 SLLSVKDSSVICDTQTMETSFYNRYSYKLPVQNDSTYLLRFSMVGYKTVYKAIWVKMAQSMNQMV
-124 VRVYGD
+124 V
-130 AENVRAKYPMLF
+130 ENVRLEEESKALPEVVVKATKIKMVMKGDTIVYNADAFALAEGSML
-142 SKMDYRTIAV
+142 D
-152 QNIDTFSFIPKV
+152 
-164 DFNPQEL
+164 
-171 AALGC
+171 ALVSQLPGC
-176 EVTMVK
+176 KLVK
-182 GLPSFGFGRDFN
+182 G
-194 TKMLNDDFRIYA
+194 
-206 VDQVTLP
+206 
-213 NAVRDGKQVSE
+213 
-224 VIYGTPWN
+224 VIYVNGQRVTSLLVN
-232 PLFVCF
+232 GRNFFSGDAKL
-238 ATDVIAPQGSCGC
+238 ALSH
-251 LFRPAMQQ
+251 LPAY
-259 PPIVFSTTE
+259 VVDK
-268 EHSVKKVSRWLMGD
+268 VKVYKHDGEASRLMGEDMGD

-295 SVGGVE
+295 SVGAVE

-329 INGGTNNIGDLESS
+329 VNGGTNNIGDLESS
-343 QLSENGAGVA
+343 QLSENGAGVV

-376 GDYTVGSDR
+376 GDYTVGTDR
-385 GHQISRTA
+385 GHQLSRTA
-393 TENYLQGGNLF
+393 TENYLQGGNMF

-417 ITSRNF
+417 VTSRNF
-423 FCKRFKR
+423 FGKRLKS

-444 RQMGQSRSAMA
+444 RRLGVSRSGMA
-455 DVKPLDNTAWLDS
+455 DVKPLDNTVWLDS
-468 LSQWEAATP
+468 LTQWEAATT

-619 PLGMLPSAADDLFDV
+619 PLGMLPSAAGDLFDV
-634 LDETNSSHNSSRNTM
+634 LDETNSSHNSGRNTM

-694 PRSSALFSPKVEAG
+694 SRSVALFSPKVEAG

-756 QSRNHTFELTFNTM
+756 QSRNHTFGLTFNTM
-770 SNGKCNTSWALST
+770 SNGKYNTSWALST

-838 SLKSDYSRNVDLNH
+838 SLRSDYSRNVDLNH

-874 FSYHKSRNFMAM
+874 LSYHKSRNF
-886 LIATVNNNRVTGS
+886 
-899 RDDFMATNATTYFA
+899 
-913 TAKVMVKLPLGF
+913 
-925 ELTNNINEMK
+925 
-935 RTGFNDDSM
+935 M

-997 PRYVLLH
+997 PRYVLLR

-1010 LGKKR
+1010 LGQKR

>member
-1 MLFHPII
+1 MIRLLLLFLLFSPLSLFAKDIVGTVSSTKDGIH
-8 NQLANLDMTFLVKPA
+8 LVGC
-23 ENQCIEGQ
+23 N
-31 TACFCPFCQKEA
+31 
-43 ANDDAG
+43 
-49 SKAKQTP
+49 
-56 HLIIYKDERGGLY
+56 
-69 NGVGVDDD
+69 V
-77 RQAEHGAVR
+77 
-86 WMCTK
+86 
-91 TGKHGYGALE
+91 
-101 LYAAM
+101 
-106 RNLPMHGA
+106 
-114 SLLRLCHDLV
+114 SLLSVKDSSVICDTQTMETSFYNRYSYKLPVQNDSTYLLRFSMVGYKTVYKAIRVKMAQSMNQMV
-124 VRVYGD
+124 V
-130 AENVRAKYPMLF
+130 ENVRLEEESKALPEVVVKATKIKMVMKGDTIVYNADAFALAEGSML
-142 SKMDYRTIAV
+142 D
-152 QNIDTFSFIPKV
+152 
-164 DFNPQEL
+164 
-171 AALGC
+171 ALVSQLPGC
-176 EVTMVK
+176 KLVK
-182 GLPSFGFGRDFN
+182 G
-194 TKMLNDDFRIYA
+194 
-206 VDQVTLP
+206 
-213 NAVRDGKQVSE
+213 
-224 VIYGTPWN
+224 VIYVNGQRVTSLLVN
-232 PLFVCF
+232 GRNFFSGDAKL
-238 ATDVIAPQGSCGC
+238 ALSH
-251 LFRPAMQQ
+251 LPAY
-259 PPIVFSTTE
+259 VVDK
-268 EHSVKKVSRWLMGD
+268 VKVYKHDGEASRLMGEDMGD

-295 SVGGVE
+295 SVGAVE

-329 INGGTNNIGDLESS
+329 VNGGTNNIGDLESS
-343 QLSENGAGVA
+343 QLSENGAGVV

-376 GDYTVGSDR
+376 GDYTVGTDR
-385 GHQISRTA
+385 GHQLSRTA
-393 TENYLQGGNLF
+393 TENYLQGGNMF

-417 ITSRNF
+417 VTSRNF
-423 FCKRFKR
+423 FGKRLKS

-444 RQMGQSRSAMA
+444 RRLGVSRSGMA
-455 DVKPLDNTAWLDS
+455 DVKPLDNTVWLDS
-468 LSQWEAATP
+468 LTQWEAATT

-619 PLGMLPSAADDLFDV
+619 PLGMLPSAAGDLFDV
-634 LDETNSSHNSSRNTM
+634 LDETNSSHNSGRNTM

-694 PRSSALFSPKVEAG
+694 SRSSALFSPKVEAG

-756 QSRNHTFELTFNTM
+756 QSRNHTFGLTFNTM
-770 SNGKCNTSWALST
+770 SNGKYNTSWALST

-788 QDALGTKVTYDR
+788 QYALGTKVTYDR

-838 SLKSDYSRNVDLNH
+838 SLNSDYSRNVDLNH

-874 FSYHKSRNFMAM
+874 LSYHKSRNFM
-886 LIATVNNNRVTGS
+886 
-899 RDDFMATNATTYFA
+899 D
-913 TAKVMVKLPLGF
+913 
-925 ELTNNINEMK
+925 
-935 RTGFNDDSM
+935 
-944 NDNSLVWN
+944 DNSLVWN

-997 PRYVLLH
+997 PRYVLLR

-1010 LGKKR
+1010 LGQKR

>member
-1 MLFHPII
+1 MIRLLF
-8 NQLANLDMTFLVKPA
+8 LFLLFSPLSL
-23 ENQCIEGQ
+23 
-31 TACFCPFCQKEA
+31 F
-43 ANDDAG
+43 
-49 SKAKQTP
+49 AKDIVGTVSSTKDSI
-56 HLIIYKDERGGLY
+56 HL
-69 NGVGVDDD
+69 VGCNV
-77 RQAEHGAVR
+77 
-86 WMCTK
+86 
-91 TGKHGYGALE
+91 
-101 LYAAM
+101 
-106 RNLPMHGA
+106 
-114 SLLRLCHDLV
+114 SLLSVKDSSVICDTQTMETSFYNRYSYKLPVQNDSTYLLRFSMVGYKTVYKAIRVKMAQSMNQMV
-124 VRVYGD
+124 V
-130 AENVRAKYPMLF
+130 ENVRLEEESKALPEVVVKATKIKMVMKGDTIVYNADAFALAEGSML
-142 SKMDYRTIAV
+142 D
-152 QNIDTFSFIPKV
+152 
-164 DFNPQEL
+164 
-171 AALGC
+171 ALVSQLPGC
-176 EVTMVK
+176 KLVK
-182 GLPSFGFGRDFN
+182 G
-194 TKMLNDDFRIYA
+194 
-206 VDQVTLP
+206 
-213 NAVRDGKQVSE
+213 
-224 VIYGTPWN
+224 VIYVNGQRVTSLLVN
-232 PLFVCF
+232 GRNFFSGDAKL
-238 ATDVIAPQGSCGC
+238 ALSH
-251 LFRPAMQQ
+251 LPAY
-259 PPIVFSTTE
+259 VVDK
-268 EHSVKKVSRWLMGD
+268 VKVYKHDGEASRLMGEDMGD

-295 SVGGVE
+295 SVGAVE

-329 INGGTNNIGDLESS
+329 VNGGTNNIGDLESS
-343 QLSENGAGVA
+343 QLSENGAGVV

-376 GDYTVGSDR
+376 GDYTVGTDR
-385 GHQISRTA
+385 GHQLSRTA
-393 TENYLQGGNLF
+393 TENYLQGGNMF

-417 ITSRNF
+417 VTSRNF
-423 FCKRFKR
+423 FGKRLKS

-444 RQMGQSRSAMA
+444 RRLGVSRSGMA
-455 DVKPLDNTAWLDS
+455 DVKPLDNTVWLDS
-468 LSQWEAATP
+468 LTQWEAATT
-477 SPFRGA
+477 SPFRGV

-634 LDETNSSHNSSRNTM
+634 LDETNSSHNSGRNTM

-694 PRSSALFSPKVEAG
+694 SRSSALFSPKVEAG

-756 QSRNHTFELTFNTM
+756 QSRNHTFGLTFNTM
-770 SNGKCNTSWALST
+770 SNGKYNTSWALST

-838 SLKSDYSRNVDLNH
+838 SLNSDYSRNVDLNH

-874 FSYHKSRNFMAM
+874 LSYHKSRNFM
-886 LIATVNNNRVTGS
+886 
-899 RDDFMATNATTYFA
+899 D
-913 TAKVMVKLPLGF
+913 
-925 ELTNNINEMK
+925 
-935 RTGFNDDSM
+935 
-944 NDNSLVWN
+944 DNSLVWN

-997 PRYVLLH
+997 PRYVLLR

-1010 LGKKR
+1010 LGQKR

>member
-1 MLFHPII
+1 MIRLLLLFLLFSPLSLFAKDIVGTVSSTKDGIH
-8 NQLANLDMTFLVKPA
+8 LVGC
-23 ENQCIEGQ
+23 N
-31 TACFCPFCQKEA
+31 
-43 ANDDAG
+43 
-49 SKAKQTP
+49 
-56 HLIIYKDERGGLY
+56 
-69 NGVGVDDD
+69 V
-77 RQAEHGAVR
+77 
-86 WMCTK
+86 
-91 TGKHGYGALE
+91 
-101 LYAAM
+101 
-106 RNLPMHGA
+106 
-114 SLLRLCHDLV
+114 SLLSVKDSSVICDTQTMETSFYNRYSYKLPVQNDSTYLLRFSMVGYKTVYKAIRVKMAQSMNQMV
-124 VRVYGD
+124 V
-130 AENVRAKYPMLF
+130 ENVRLEEESKALPEVVVKATKIKMVMKGDTIVYNADAFALAEGSML
-142 SKMDYRTIAV
+142 D
-152 QNIDTFSFIPKV
+152 
-164 DFNPQEL
+164 
-171 AALGC
+171 ALVSQLPGC
-176 EVTMVK
+176 KLVK
-182 GLPSFGFGRDFN
+182 G
-194 TKMLNDDFRIYA
+194 
-206 VDQVTLP
+206 
-213 NAVRDGKQVSE
+213 
-224 VIYGTPWN
+224 VIYVNGQRVTSLLVN
-232 PLFVCF
+232 GRNFFSGDAKL
-238 ATDVIAPQGSCGC
+238 ALSH
-251 LFRPAMQQ
+251 LPAY
-259 PPIVFSTTE
+259 VVDK
-268 EHSVKKVSRWLMGD
+268 VKVYKHDGEASRLMGEDMGD

-295 SVGGVE
+295 SVGAVE

-329 INGGTNNIGDLESS
+329 VNGGTNNIGDLESS
-343 QLSENGAGVA
+343 QLSENGAGVV

-376 GDYTVGSDR
+376 GDYTVGTDR
-385 GHQISRTA
+385 GHQLSRTA
-393 TENYLQGGNLF
+393 TENYLQGGNMF

-417 ITSRNF
+417 VTSRNF
-423 FCKRFKR
+423 FGKRLKS

-444 RQMGQSRSAMA
+444 RRLGVSRSGMA
-455 DVKPLDNTAWLDS
+455 DVKPLDNTVWLDS
-468 LSQWEAATP
+468 LTQWEAATT

-619 PLGMLPSAADDLFDV
+619 PLGMLPSAAGDLFDV
-634 LDETNSSHNSSRNTM
+634 LDETNSSHNSGRNTM

-694 PRSSALFSPKVEAG
+694 SRSSALFSPKVEAG

-756 QSRNHTFELTFNTM
+756 QSRNHTFGLTFNTM
-770 SNGKCNTSWALST
+770 SNGKYNTSWALSI

-838 SLKSDYSRNVDLNH
+838 SLNSDYSRNVDLNH

-874 FSYHKSRNFMAM
+874 LSYHKSRNFM
-886 LIATVNNNRVTGS
+886 
-899 RDDFMATNATTYFA
+899 D
-913 TAKVMVKLPLGF
+913 
-925 ELTNNINEMK
+925 
-935 RTGFNDDSM
+935 
-944 NDNSLVWN
+944 DNSLVWN

-997 PRYVLLH
+997 PRYVLLR

-1010 LGKKR
+1010 LGQKR

>member
-1 MLFHPII
+1 MIRLLLLFLLFSPLSLFAKDIVGTVSSTKDGIHLVGCNVSLLSVKDSSVICDTQTMETSFYNRYSYKLPVQNDSTYLLRFSMVGYKTVYKAIWVKMAQSMNQMVVEDVRLEEESKALPEVVVKATKIKMVMKGDTIVYNADAFALAEGSMLDALVS
-8 NQLANLDMTFLVKPA
+8 QLPGCKLVKGVIYV
-23 ENQCIEGQ
+23 NGQ
-31 TACFCPFCQKEA
+31 RVT
-43 ANDDAG
+43 
-49 SKAKQTP
+49 
-56 HLIIYKDERGGLY
+56 
-69 NGVGVDDD
+69 
-77 RQAEHGAVR
+77 
-86 WMCTK
+86 
-91 TGKHGYGALE
+91 
-101 LYAAM
+101 
-106 RNLPMHGA
+106 
-114 SLLRLCHDLV
+114 SLLVNGRNFFS
-124 VRVYGD
+124 GD
-130 AENVRAKYPMLF
+130 AKLALSHLPAYVV
-142 SKMDYRTIAV
+142 D
-152 QNIDTFSFIPKV
+152 KV
-164 DFNPQEL
+164 K
-171 AALGC
+171 
-176 EVTMVK
+176 VYK
-182 GLPSFGFGRDFN
+182 H
-194 TKMLNDDFRIYA
+194 
-206 VDQVTLP
+206 
-213 NAVRDGKQVSE
+213 DGE
-224 VIYGTPWN
+224 
-232 PLFVCF
+232 
-238 ATDVIAPQGSCGC
+238 A
-251 LFRPAMQQ
+251 
-259 PPIVFSTTE
+259 
-268 EHSVKKVSRWLMGD
+268 SRLMGEDMGD

-295 SVGGVE
+295 SVGAVE

-329 INGGTNNIGDLESS
+329 VNGGTNNIGDLESS
-343 QLSENGAGVA
+343 QLSENGAGVV

-376 GDYTVGSDR
+376 GDYTVGTDR
-385 GHQISRTA
+385 GHQLSRTA
-393 TENYLQGGNLF
+393 TENYLQGGNMF

-417 ITSRNF
+417 VTSRNF
-423 FCKRFKR
+423 FGKRLKS

-444 RQMGQSRSAMA
+444 RRLGVSRSGMA
-455 DVKPLDNTAWLDS
+455 DVKPLDNTVWLDS
-468 LSQWEAATP
+468 LTQWEAATT

-619 PLGMLPSAADDLFDV
+619 PLGMLPSAAGDLFDV
-634 LDETNSSHNSSRNTM
+634 LDETNSSHNSGRNTM

-694 PRSSALFSPKVEAG
+694 SRSSALFSPKVEAG

-756 QSRNHTFELTFNTM
+756 QSRNHTFGLTFNTM
-770 SNGKCNTSWALST
+770 SNGKYNTSWALST

-823 LNRGLDANHNLDLSA
+823 LNRGLDANHSLDLSA
-838 SLKSDYSRNVDLNH
+838 SLNSDYSRNVDLNH

-874 FSYHKSRNFMAM
+874 LSYHKSRNFM
-886 LIATVNNNRVTGS
+886 
-899 RDDFMATNATTYFA
+899 D
-913 TAKVMVKLPLGF
+913 
-925 ELTNNINEMK
+925 
-935 RTGFNDDSM
+935 
-944 NDNSLVWN
+944 DNSLVWN

-997 PRYVLLH
+997 PRYVLLR

-1010 LGKKR
+1010 LGQKR

>member
-1 MLFHPII
+1 MIRLLLLFLLFSPLSLFAKDIVGTVSSTKDGIH
-8 NQLANLDMTFLVKPA
+8 LVGC
-23 ENQCIEGQ
+23 N
-31 TACFCPFCQKEA
+31 
-43 ANDDAG
+43 
-49 SKAKQTP
+49 
-56 HLIIYKDERGGLY
+56 
-69 NGVGVDDD
+69 V
-77 RQAEHGAVR
+77 
-86 WMCTK
+86 
-91 TGKHGYGALE
+91 
-101 LYAAM
+101 
-106 RNLPMHGA
+106 
-114 SLLRLCHDLV
+114 SLLSVKDSSVICDTQTMKTSFYNRYSYKLPVQNDSTYLLRFSMV
-124 VRVYGD
+124 GYKTVYKTVRVKI
-130 AENVRAKYPMLF
+130 AQSMNQMVVENVRLEEESKALPEVVVKATKIKMVMKGDTIVYNADAFALAEGSML
-142 SKMDYRTIAV
+142 D
-152 QNIDTFSFIPKV
+152 
-164 DFNPQEL
+164 
-171 AALGC
+171 ALVSQLPGC
-176 EVTMVK
+176 KLVK
-182 GLPSFGFGRDFN
+182 G
-194 TKMLNDDFRIYA
+194 
-206 VDQVTLP
+206 
-213 NAVRDGKQVSE
+213 
-224 VIYGTPWN
+224 VIYVNGQRVTSLLVN
-232 PLFVCF
+232 GRNFFSGDAKL
-238 ATDVIAPQGSCGC
+238 ALSH
-251 LFRPAMQQ
+251 LPAY
-259 PPIVFSTTE
+259 VVDK
-268 EHSVKKVSRWLMGD
+268 VKVYKHDGEASRLMGEDMGD

-295 SVGGVE
+295 SVGAVE

-329 INGGTNNIGDLESS
+329 VNGGTNNIGDLESS
-343 QLSENGAGVA
+343 QLSENGAGVV

-376 GDYTVGSDR
+376 GDYTVGTDR
-385 GHQISRTA
+385 GHQLSRTA
-393 TENYLQGGNLF
+393 TENYLQGGNMF

-417 ITSRNF
+417 VTSRNF
-423 FCKRFKR
+423 FGKRLKS

-444 RQMGQSRSAMA
+444 RRLGVSRSGMA
-455 DVKPLDNTAWLDS
+455 DVKPLDNTVWLDS
-468 LSQWEAATP
+468 LTQWEAATT

-619 PLGMLPSAADDLFDV
+619 PLGMLPSAAGDLFDV
-634 LDETNSSHNSSRNTM
+634 LDETNSSHNSGRNTM

-694 PRSSALFSPKVEAG
+694 SRSSALFSPKVEAG

-770 SNGKCNTSWALST
+770 SNGKYNTSWALST

-838 SLKSDYSRNVDLNH
+838 SLNSDYSRNVDLNH

-874 FSYHKSRNFMAM
+874 LSYHKSRNFM
-886 LIATVNNNRVTGS
+886 
-899 RDDFMATNATTYFA
+899 D
-913 TAKVMVKLPLGF
+913 
-925 ELTNNINEMK
+925 
-935 RTGFNDDSM
+935 
-944 NDNSLVWN
+944 DNSLVWN

-997 PRYVLLH
+997 PRYVLLR

-1010 LGKKR
+1010 LGQKR

>member
-1 MLFHPII
+1 MIRLLLLFLLFSPLSLFAKDIVGTVSSTKDGIH
-8 NQLANLDMTFLVKPA
+8 LVGC
-23 ENQCIEGQ
+23 N
-31 TACFCPFCQKEA
+31 
-43 ANDDAG
+43 
-49 SKAKQTP
+49 
-56 HLIIYKDERGGLY
+56 
-69 NGVGVDDD
+69 V
-77 RQAEHGAVR
+77 
-86 WMCTK
+86 
-91 TGKHGYGALE
+91 
-101 LYAAM
+101 
-106 RNLPMHGA
+106 
-114 SLLRLCHDLV
+114 SLLSVKDSSVICDTQTMETSFYNRYSYKLPVQNDSTYLLRFSMVGYKTVYKAIRVKMAQSMNQMV
-124 VRVYGD
+124 V
-130 AENVRAKYPMLF
+130 ENVRLEEESKALPEVVVKATKIKMVMKGDTIVYNADAFALAEGSML
-142 SKMDYRTIAV
+142 D
-152 QNIDTFSFIPKV
+152 
-164 DFNPQEL
+164 
-171 AALGC
+171 ALVSQLPGC
-176 EVTMVK
+176 KLVK
-182 GLPSFGFGRDFN
+182 G
-194 TKMLNDDFRIYA
+194 
-206 VDQVTLP
+206 
-213 NAVRDGKQVSE
+213 
-224 VIYGTPWN
+224 VIYVNGQRVTSLLVN
-232 PLFVCF
+232 GRNFFSGDAKL
-238 ATDVIAPQGSCGC
+238 ALSH
-251 LFRPAMQQ
+251 LPAY
-259 PPIVFSTTE
+259 VVDK
-268 EHSVKKVSRWLMGD
+268 VKVYKHDGEASRLMGEDMGD

-289 GLKKKY
+289 GLNKKY
-295 SVGGVE
+295 SVGAVE

-329 INGGTNNIGDLESS
+329 VNGGTNNIGDLESS
-343 QLSENGAGVA
+343 QLSENGAGVV
-353 DKKTMAVAGRFS
+353 DKKTMAVAGLFS

-376 GDYTVGSDR
+376 GDYTVGTDR
-385 GHQISRTA
+385 GHQLSRTA
-393 TENYLQGGNLF
+393 TENYLQGGNMF

-417 ITSRNF
+417 VTSRNF
-423 FCKRFKR
+423 FGKRLKS

-444 RQMGQSRSAMA
+444 RRLGVSRSGMA
-455 DVKPLDNTAWLDS
+455 DVKPLDNTVWLDS
-468 LSQWEAATP
+468 LTQWEAATT

-619 PLGMLPSAADDLFDV
+619 PLGMLPSAAGDLFDV
-634 LDETNSSHNSSRNTM
+634 LDETNSSHNSGRNTM

-694 PRSSALFSPKVEAG
+694 SRSSALFSPKVEAG

-756 QSRNHTFELTFNTM
+756 QSRNHTFGLTFNTM
-770 SNGKCNTSWALST
+770 SNGKYNTSWALST

-838 SLKSDYSRNVDLNH
+838 SLNSDYSRNVDLNH

-874 FSYHKSRNFMAM
+874 LSYHKSRNFM
-886 LIATVNNNRVTGS
+886 
-899 RDDFMATNATTYFA
+899 D
-913 TAKVMVKLPLGF
+913 
-925 ELTNNINEMK
+925 
-935 RTGFNDDSM
+935 
-944 NDNSLVWN
+944 DNSLVWN

-997 PRYVLLH
+997 PRYVLLR

>member
-1 MLFHPII
+1 MIRLLLLFLLFSPLSLFAKDIVGTVSSTKDGIH
-8 NQLANLDMTFLVKPA
+8 LVGC
-23 ENQCIEGQ
+23 N
-31 TACFCPFCQKEA
+31 
-43 ANDDAG
+43 
-49 SKAKQTP
+49 
-56 HLIIYKDERGGLY
+56 
-69 NGVGVDDD
+69 V
-77 RQAEHGAVR
+77 
-86 WMCTK
+86 
-91 TGKHGYGALE
+91 
-101 LYAAM
+101 
-106 RNLPMHGA
+106 
-114 SLLRLCHDLV
+114 SLLSVKDSSVICDTQTMETSFYNRYSYKLPVQNDSTYLLRFSMVGYKTVYKAIRVKMAQSMNQMV
-124 VRVYGD
+124 V
-130 AENVRAKYPMLF
+130 ENVRLEEESKALPEVVVKATKIKMVMKGDTIVYNADAFALAEGSML
-142 SKMDYRTIAV
+142 D
-152 QNIDTFSFIPKV
+152 
-164 DFNPQEL
+164 
-171 AALGC
+171 ALVSQLPGC
-176 EVTMVK
+176 KLVK
-182 GLPSFGFGRDFN
+182 G
-194 TKMLNDDFRIYA
+194 
-206 VDQVTLP
+206 
-213 NAVRDGKQVSE
+213 
-224 VIYGTPWN
+224 VIYVNGQRVTSLLVN
-232 PLFVCF
+232 GRNFFSGDAKL
-238 ATDVIAPQGSCGC
+238 ALSH
-251 LFRPAMQQ
+251 LPAY
-259 PPIVFSTTE
+259 VVDK
-268 EHSVKKVSRWLMGD
+268 VKVYKHDGEASRLMGEDMGD

-295 SVGGVE
+295 SVGAVE

-329 INGGTNNIGDLESS
+329 VNGGTNNIGDLESS
-343 QLSENGAGVA
+343 QLSENGAGVV

-376 GDYTVGSDR
+376 GDYTVGTDR
-385 GHQISRTA
+385 GHQLSRTA
-393 TENYLQGGNLF
+393 TENYLQGGNMF

-417 ITSRNF
+417 VTSRNF
-423 FCKRFKR
+423 FGKRLKS

-444 RQMGQSRSAMA
+444 RRLGVSRSGMA
-455 DVKPLDNTAWLDS
+455 DVKPLDNTVWLDS
-468 LSQWEAATP
+468 LTQWEAATT

-619 PLGMLPSAADDLFDV
+619 PLGMLPSAAGDLFDV
-634 LDETNSSHNSSRNTM
+634 LDETNSSHNSGRNTM

-694 PRSSALFSPKVEAG
+694 SRSSALFSPKVEAG

-756 QSRNHTFELTFNTM
+756 QSRNHTFGLTFNTM
-770 SNGKCNTSWALST
+770 SNGKYNTSWALST

-838 SLKSDYSRNVDLNH
+838 SLNSDYSRNVDLNH

-874 FSYHKSRNFMAM
+874 LSYHKSRNFM
-886 LIATVNNNRVTGS
+886 
-899 RDDFMATNATTYFA
+899 D
-913 TAKVMVKLPLGF
+913 
-925 ELTNNINEMK
+925 
-935 RTGFNDDSM
+935 
-944 NDNSLVWN
+944 DNSLVWN

-997 PRYVLLH
+997 PRYVLLR

-1010 LGKKR
+1010 LGQKR

>member
-1 MLFHPII
+1 MIRLLLLFLLFSPLSLFAKDIVGTVSSTKDGIH
-8 NQLANLDMTFLVKPA
+8 LVGC
-23 ENQCIEGQ
+23 N
-31 TACFCPFCQKEA
+31 
-43 ANDDAG
+43 
-49 SKAKQTP
+49 
-56 HLIIYKDERGGLY
+56 
-69 NGVGVDDD
+69 V
-77 RQAEHGAVR
+77 
-86 WMCTK
+86 
-91 TGKHGYGALE
+91 
-101 LYAAM
+101 
-106 RNLPMHGA
+106 
-114 SLLRLCHDLV
+114 SLLSVKDSSVICDTQTMKTSFYNRYSYKLPVQNDSTYLLRFSMVGYKTVYKAIRVKMAQSMNKMV
-124 VRVYGD
+124 V
-130 AENVRAKYPMLF
+130 ENVRLEEESKALPEVVVKATKIKMVMKGDTIVYNADAFALAEGSML
-142 SKMDYRTIAV
+142 D
-152 QNIDTFSFIPKV
+152 
-164 DFNPQEL
+164 
-171 AALGC
+171 ALVSQLPGC
-176 EVTMVK
+176 KLVK
-182 GLPSFGFGRDFN
+182 G
-194 TKMLNDDFRIYA
+194 
-206 VDQVTLP
+206 
-213 NAVRDGKQVSE
+213 
-224 VIYGTPWN
+224 VIYVNGQRVTSLLVN
-232 PLFVCF
+232 GRNFFSGDAKL
-238 ATDVIAPQGSCGC
+238 ALSH
-251 LFRPAMQQ
+251 LPAY
-259 PPIVFSTTE
+259 VVDK
-268 EHSVKKVSRWLMGD
+268 VKVYKHDGEASRLMGEDMGD

-295 SVGGVE
+295 SVGAVE

-329 INGGTNNIGDLESS
+329 VNGGTNNIGDLESS
-343 QLSENGAGVA
+343 QLSENGAGVV

-376 GDYTVGSDR
+376 GDYTVGTDR
-385 GHQISRTA
+385 GHQLSRTA
-393 TENYLQGGNLF
+393 TENYLQGGNMF

-417 ITSRNF
+417 VASRNF
-423 FCKRFKR
+423 FGKRLKS

-444 RQMGQSRSAMA
+444 RRLGVSRSGMA
-455 DVKPLDNTAWLDS
+455 DVKPLDNTVWLDS
-468 LSQWEAATP
+468 LTQWEAATTL
-477 SPFRGA
+477 PFRGA

-522 WSLRLKYNTGNGKTF
+522 WSLRLKYNIGNGKTF

-619 PLGMLPSAADDLFDV
+619 PLGMLPSAAGDLFDV

-694 PRSSALFSPKVEAG
+694 SRSSALFSPKVEAG

-723 YATTPSLPQLLT
+723 YATMPSLPQLLT

-756 QSRNHTFELTFNTM
+756 QSRNHTFGLTFNTM
-770 SNGKCNTSWALST
+770 SNGKYNTSWALST

-838 SLKSDYSRNVDLNH
+838 SLNSDYSRNVDLNH

-874 FSYHKSRNFMAM
+874 LSYHKSRNFM
-886 LIATVNNNRVTGS
+886 
-899 RDDFMATNATTYFA
+899 D
-913 TAKVMVKLPLGF
+913 
-925 ELTNNINEMK
+925 
-935 RTGFNDDSM
+935 
-944 NDNSLVWN
+944 DNSLVWN

-997 PRYVLLH
+997 PRYVLLR

-1010 LGKKR
+1010 LGQKR

>member
-1 MLFHPII
+1 MIRLLF
-8 NQLANLDMTFLVKPA
+8 LFLLFSPLSL
-23 ENQCIEGQ
+23 
-31 TACFCPFCQKEA
+31 F
-43 ANDDAG
+43 
-49 SKAKQTP
+49 AKDIVGTVSSTKDGI
-56 HLIIYKDERGGLY
+56 HL
-69 NGVGVDDD
+69 VGCNV
-77 RQAEHGAVR
+77 
-86 WMCTK
+86 
-91 TGKHGYGALE
+91 
-101 LYAAM
+101 
-106 RNLPMHGA
+106 
-114 SLLRLCHDLV
+114 SLLSVKDSSVICDTQTMKTSFYNRYSYKLPVQNDSTYLLRFSMV
-124 VRVYGD
+124 GYKTVYKTVRVKI
-130 AENVRAKYPMLF
+130 AQSMNQMVVENVRLEEESKALPEVVVKATKIKMVMKGDTIVYNADAFALAEGSML
-142 SKMDYRTIAV
+142 D
-152 QNIDTFSFIPKV
+152 
-164 DFNPQEL
+164 
-171 AALGC
+171 ALVSQLPGC
-176 EVTMVK
+176 KLVK
-182 GLPSFGFGRDFN
+182 G
-194 TKMLNDDFRIYA
+194 
-206 VDQVTLP
+206 
-213 NAVRDGKQVSE
+213 
-224 VIYGTPWN
+224 VIYVNGQRVTSLLVN
-232 PLFVCF
+232 GRNFFSGDAKL
-238 ATDVIAPQGSCGC
+238 ALSH
-251 LFRPAMQQ
+251 LPAY
-259 PPIVFSTTE
+259 VVDK
-268 EHSVKKVSRWLMGD
+268 VKVYKHDGEASRLMGEDMGD

-295 SVGGVE
+295 SVGAVE

-329 INGGTNNIGDLESS
+329 VNGGTNNIGDLESS
-343 QLSENGAGVA
+343 QLSENGAGVV

-376 GDYTVGSDR
+376 GDYTVGTDR
-385 GHQISRTA
+385 GHQLSRTA
-393 TENYLQGGNLF
+393 TENYLQGGNMF
-404 TASDNDSHDKSSW
+404 TASDNDSHDKNSW
-417 ITSRNF
+417 VTSRNF
-423 FCKRFKR
+423 FGKRLKS

-444 RQMGQSRSAMA
+444 RRLGVSRSGMA
-455 DVKPLDNTAWLDS
+455 DVKPLDNTVWLDS
-468 LSQWEAATP
+468 LTQWEAATT

-619 PLGMLPSAADDLFDV
+619 PLGMLPSAAGDLFDV
-634 LDETNSSHNSSRNTM
+634 LDETNSSHNSGRNTM

-694 PRSSALFSPKVEAG
+694 SRSSALFSPKVEAG

-770 SNGKCNTSWALST
+770 SNGKYNTSWALST

-838 SLKSDYSRNVDLNH
+838 SLNSDYSRNVDLNH

-874 FSYHKSRNFMAM
+874 LSYHKSRNFM
-886 LIATVNNNRVTGS
+886 
-899 RDDFMATNATTYFA
+899 D
-913 TAKVMVKLPLGF
+913 
-925 ELTNNINEMK
+925 
-935 RTGFNDDSM
+935 
-944 NDNSLVWN
+944 DNSLVWN

-997 PRYVLLH
+997 PRYVLLR

-1010 LGKKR
+1010 LGQKR

>member
-1 MLFHPII
+1 MIRLLF
-8 NQLANLDMTFLVKPA
+8 LFLLFSPLSL
-23 ENQCIEGQ
+23 
-31 TACFCPFCQKEA
+31 F
-43 ANDDAG
+43 
-49 SKAKQTP
+49 AKDIVGTVSSTKDGI
-56 HLIIYKDERGGLY
+56 HL
-69 NGVGVDDD
+69 VGCNV
-77 RQAEHGAVR
+77 
-86 WMCTK
+86 
-91 TGKHGYGALE
+91 
-101 LYAAM
+101 
-106 RNLPMHGA
+106 
-114 SLLRLCHDLV
+114 SLLSVKDSSVICDTQTMETSFYNRYSYKLPVQNDSTYLLRFSMV
-124 VRVYGD
+124 GYKTVYKTVRVKM
-130 AENVRAKYPMLF
+130 AQSMNQMVVENVRLEEESKALPEVVVKATKIKMVMKGDTIVYNADAFALAEGSML
-142 SKMDYRTIAV
+142 D
-152 QNIDTFSFIPKV
+152 
-164 DFNPQEL
+164 
-171 AALGC
+171 ALVSQLPGC
-176 EVTMVK
+176 KLVK
-182 GLPSFGFGRDFN
+182 G
-194 TKMLNDDFRIYA
+194 
-206 VDQVTLP
+206 
-213 NAVRDGKQVSE
+213 
-224 VIYGTPWN
+224 VIYVNGQRVTSLLVN
-232 PLFVCF
+232 GRNFFSGDAKL
-238 ATDVIAPQGSCGC
+238 ALSH
-251 LFRPAMQQ
+251 LPAY
-259 PPIVFSTTE
+259 VVDK
-268 EHSVKKVSRWLMGD
+268 VKVYKHDGEASRLMGEDMGD

-295 SVGGVE
+295 SVGAVE

-329 INGGTNNIGDLESS
+329 VNGGTNNIGDLESS
-343 QLSENGAGVA
+343 QLSENGAGVV

-376 GDYTVGSDR
+376 GDYTVGTDR
-385 GHQISRTA
+385 GHQLSRTA
-393 TENYLQGGNLF
+393 TENYLQGGNMF

-417 ITSRNF
+417 VTSRNF
-423 FCKRFKR
+423 FGKRLKS

-444 RQMGQSRSAMA
+444 RRLGVSRSGMA
-455 DVKPLDNTAWLDS
+455 DVKPLDNTVWLDS
-468 LSQWEAATP
+468 LTQWEAATT

-522 WSLRLKYNTGNGKTF
+522 WSRRLKYNTGNGKTF

-619 PLGMLPSAADDLFDV
+619 PLGMLPSAAGDLFDV
-634 LDETNSSHNSSRNTM
+634 LDETNSSHNSGRNTM

-694 PRSSALFSPKVEAG
+694 SRSSALFSPKVEAG

-770 SNGKCNTSWALST
+770 SNGKYNTSWALST

-838 SLKSDYSRNVDLNH
+838 SLNSDYSRNVDLNH

-874 FSYHKSRNFMAM
+874 LSYHKSRNFM
-886 LIATVNNNRVTGS
+886 
-899 RDDFMATNATTYFA
+899 D
-913 TAKVMVKLPLGF
+913 
-925 ELTNNINEMK
+925 
-935 RTGFNDDSM
+935 
-944 NDNSLVWN
+944 DNSLVWN

-997 PRYVLLH
+997 PRYVLLR

-1010 LGKKR
+1010 LGQKR

>member
-1 MLFHPII
+1 MIRLLLLFLLFSPLSLFAKDIVGTVSSTKDGIH
-8 NQLANLDMTFLVKPA
+8 LVGC
-23 ENQCIEGQ
+23 N
-31 TACFCPFCQKEA
+31 
-43 ANDDAG
+43 
-49 SKAKQTP
+49 
-56 HLIIYKDERGGLY
+56 
-69 NGVGVDDD
+69 V
-77 RQAEHGAVR
+77 
-86 WMCTK
+86 
-91 TGKHGYGALE
+91 
-101 LYAAM
+101 
-106 RNLPMHGA
+106 
-114 SLLRLCHDLV
+114 SLLSVKDSSVICDTQTMKTSFYNRYSYKLPVQNDSTYLLRFSMV
-124 VRVYGD
+124 GYKTVYKAIRVKM
-130 AENVRAKYPMLF
+130 AQSMNQMEVENVRLEEESKALPEVVVKATKIKMVMKGDTIVYNADAFALAEGSML
-142 SKMDYRTIAV
+142 D
-152 QNIDTFSFIPKV
+152 
-164 DFNPQEL
+164 
-171 AALGC
+171 ALVSQLPGC
-176 EVTMVK
+176 KLVK
-182 GLPSFGFGRDFN
+182 G
-194 TKMLNDDFRIYA
+194 
-206 VDQVTLP
+206 
-213 NAVRDGKQVSE
+213 
-224 VIYGTPWN
+224 VIYVNGQRVTSLLVN
-232 PLFVCF
+232 GRNFFSGDAKL
-238 ATDVIAPQGSCGC
+238 ALSH
-251 LFRPAMQQ
+251 LPAY
-259 PPIVFSTTE
+259 VVDK
-268 EHSVKKVSRWLMGD
+268 VKVYKHDGEASRLMGEDMGD

-295 SVGGVE
+295 SVGAVE

-329 INGGTNNIGDLESS
+329 VNGGTNNIGDLESS
-343 QLSENGAGVA
+343 QLSENGAGVV
-353 DKKTMAVAGRFS
+353 DKKTMAVAGLFS

-376 GDYTVGSDR
+376 GDYTVGTDR
-385 GHQISRTA
+385 GHQLSRTA
-393 TENYLQGGNLF
+393 TENYLQGGNMF

-417 ITSRNF
+417 VTSRNF
-423 FCKRFKR
+423 FGKRLKS

-444 RQMGQSRSAMA
+444 RRLGVSRSGMA
-455 DVKPLDNTAWLDS
+455 DVKPLDNTVWLDS
-468 LSQWEAATP
+468 LTQWEAATT

-619 PLGMLPSAADDLFDV
+619 PLGMLPSAAGDLFDV
-634 LDETNSSHNSSRNTM
+634 LDETNSSHNSGRNTM

-694 PRSSALFSPKVEAG
+694 SRSSALFSPKVEAG

-756 QSRNHTFELTFNTM
+756 QSRNHTFGLTFNTM
-770 SNGKCNTSWALST
+770 SNGKYNTSWALST

-838 SLKSDYSRNVDLNH
+838 SLNSDYSRNVDLNH

-874 FSYHKSRNFMAM
+874 LSYHKSRNFM
-886 LIATVNNNRVTGS
+886 
-899 RDDFMATNATTYFA
+899 D
-913 TAKVMVKLPLGF
+913 
-925 ELTNNINEMK
+925 
-935 RTGFNDDSM
+935 
-944 NDNSLVWN
+944 DNSLVWN

-979 TQVVMDSQGRTE
+979 TQVVMDSPGRTE

-997 PRYVLLH
+997 PRYVLLR

-1010 LGKKR
+1010 LGQKR

>member
-1 MLFHPII
+1 MIRLLLLFLLFSPLSLFAKDIVGTVSSTKDGIH
-8 NQLANLDMTFLVKPA
+8 LVGC
-23 ENQCIEGQ
+23 N
-31 TACFCPFCQKEA
+31 
-43 ANDDAG
+43 
-49 SKAKQTP
+49 
-56 HLIIYKDERGGLY
+56 
-69 NGVGVDDD
+69 V
-77 RQAEHGAVR
+77 
-86 WMCTK
+86 
-91 TGKHGYGALE
+91 
-101 LYAAM
+101 
-106 RNLPMHGA
+106 
-114 SLLRLCHDLV
+114 SLLSVKDSSVICDTQTMETSFYNRYSYKLPVQNDSTYLLRFSMVGYKTVYKAIRVKMAQSMNQMV
-124 VRVYGD
+124 V
-130 AENVRAKYPMLF
+130 ENVRLEEESKALPEVVVKATKIKMVMKGDTIVYNADAFALAEGSML
-142 SKMDYRTIAV
+142 D
-152 QNIDTFSFIPKV
+152 
-164 DFNPQEL
+164 
-171 AALGC
+171 ALVSQLPGC
-176 EVTMVK
+176 KLVK
-182 GLPSFGFGRDFN
+182 G
-194 TKMLNDDFRIYA
+194 
-206 VDQVTLP
+206 
-213 NAVRDGKQVSE
+213 
-224 VIYGTPWN
+224 VIYVNGQRVTSLLVN
-232 PLFVCF
+232 GRNFFSGDAKL
-238 ATDVIAPQGSCGC
+238 ALSH
-251 LFRPAMQQ
+251 LPAY
-259 PPIVFSTTE
+259 VVDK
-268 EHSVKKVSRWLMGD
+268 VKVYKHDGEASRLMGEDMGD

-295 SVGGVE
+295 SVGAVE

-329 INGGTNNIGDLESS
+329 VNGGTNNIGDLESS
-343 QLSENGAGVA
+343 QLSENGAGVV

-376 GDYTVGSDR
+376 GDYTVGTDR
-385 GHQISRTA
+385 GHQLSRTA
-393 TENYLQGGNLF
+393 TENYLQGGNMF

-417 ITSRNF
+417 VTSRNF
-423 FCKRFKR
+423 FGKRLKS

-444 RQMGQSRSAMA
+444 RRLGVSRSGMA
-455 DVKPLDNTAWLDS
+455 DVKPLDNTVWLDS
-468 LSQWEAATP
+468 LTQWEAATT

-600 SDNNLYRLDQLA
+600 SDNNLYRLDQFA

-619 PLGMLPSAADDLFDV
+619 PLGMLPSAAGDLFDV
-634 LDETNSSHNSSRNTM
+634 LDETNSSHNSGRNTM

-694 PRSSALFSPKVEAG
+694 SRSSALFSPKVEAG

-756 QSRNHTFELTFNTM
+756 QSRNHTFGLTFNTM
-770 SNGKCNTSWALST
+770 SNGKYNTSWALST

-838 SLKSDYSRNVDLNH
+838 SLNSDYSRNVDLNH

-874 FSYHKSRNFMAM
+874 LSYHKSRNFM
-886 LIATVNNNRVTGS
+886 
-899 RDDFMATNATTYFA
+899 D
-913 TAKVMVKLPLGF
+913 
-925 ELTNNINEMK
+925 
-935 RTGFNDDSM
+935 
-944 NDNSLVWN
+944 DNSLVWN

-997 PRYVLLH
+997 PRYVLLR

-1010 LGKKR
+1010 LGQKR

>member
-1 MLFHPII
+1 MIRLLLLFLLFSPLSLFAKDIVGTVSSTKDGIH
-8 NQLANLDMTFLVKPA
+8 LVGC
-23 ENQCIEGQ
+23 N
-31 TACFCPFCQKEA
+31 
-43 ANDDAG
+43 
-49 SKAKQTP
+49 
-56 HLIIYKDERGGLY
+56 
-69 NGVGVDDD
+69 V
-77 RQAEHGAVR
+77 
-86 WMCTK
+86 
-91 TGKHGYGALE
+91 
-101 LYAAM
+101 
-106 RNLPMHGA
+106 
-114 SLLRLCHDLV
+114 SLLSVKDSSVICDTQTMETSFYNRYSYKLPVQNDSTYLLRFSMV
-124 VRVYGD
+124 GYKTVYKAIRVKM
-130 AENVRAKYPMLF
+130 AQSMNQMEVENVRLEEESKALPEVVVKATKIKMVMKGDTIVYNADAFALAEGSML
-142 SKMDYRTIAV
+142 D
-152 QNIDTFSFIPKV
+152 
-164 DFNPQEL
+164 
-171 AALGC
+171 ALVSQLPGC
-176 EVTMVK
+176 KLVK
-182 GLPSFGFGRDFN
+182 G
-194 TKMLNDDFRIYA
+194 
-206 VDQVTLP
+206 
-213 NAVRDGKQVSE
+213 
-224 VIYGTPWN
+224 VIYVNGQRVTSLLVN
-232 PLFVCF
+232 GRNFFSGDAKL
-238 ATDVIAPQGSCGC
+238 ALSH
-251 LFRPAMQQ
+251 LPAY
-259 PPIVFSTTE
+259 VVDK
-268 EHSVKKVSRWLMGD
+268 VKVYKHDGEASRLMGEDMGD

-295 SVGGVE
+295 SVGAVE

-311 RYVADLNSM
+311 RSVADLNSM

-329 INGGTNNIGDLESS
+329 VNGGTNNIGDLESS
-343 QLSENGAGVA
+343 QLSENGAGVV

-376 GDYTVGSDR
+376 GDYTVGTDR
-385 GHQISRTA
+385 GHQLSRTA
-393 TENYLQGGNLF
+393 TENYLQGGNMF

-417 ITSRNF
+417 VTSRNF
-423 FCKRFKR
+423 FGKRLKS

-444 RQMGQSRSAMA
+444 RRLGVSRSGMA
-455 DVKPLDNTAWLDS
+455 DVKPLDNTVWLDS
-468 LSQWEAATP
+468 LTQWEAATT

-619 PLGMLPSAADDLFDV
+619 PLGMLPSAAVDLFDV
-634 LDETNSSHNSSRNTM
+634 LDETNSSHNSGRNTM

-694 PRSSALFSPKVEAG
+694 SRSAALFSPKLEAG

-756 QSRNHTFELTFNTM
+756 QIRNHTFGLTFNTM
-770 SNGKCNTSWALST
+770 SNGKYNTSWALST

-788 QDALGTKVTYDR
+788 QYALGTKVTYDR

-823 LNRGLDANHNLDLSA
+823 LNRGLDANHSLDLSA
-838 SLKSDYSRNVDLNH
+838 SLNSDYSRNVDLNH

-874 FSYHKSRNFMAM
+874 LSYHKSRNFM
-886 LIATVNNNRVTGS
+886 
-899 RDDFMATNATTYFA
+899 D
-913 TAKVMVKLPLGF
+913 
-925 ELTNNINEMK
+925 
-935 RTGFNDDSM
+935 
-944 NDNSLVWN
+944 DNSLVWN

-997 PRYVLLH
+997 PRYVLLR

-1010 LGKKR
+1010 LGQKR

>member
-1 MLFHPII
+1 MIRLLLLFLLFSPLSLFAKDIVGTVSSTKDGIH
-8 NQLANLDMTFLVKPA
+8 LVGC
-23 ENQCIEGQ
+23 N
-31 TACFCPFCQKEA
+31 
-43 ANDDAG
+43 
-49 SKAKQTP
+49 
-56 HLIIYKDERGGLY
+56 
-69 NGVGVDDD
+69 V
-77 RQAEHGAVR
+77 
-86 WMCTK
+86 
-91 TGKHGYGALE
+91 
-101 LYAAM
+101 
-106 RNLPMHGA
+106 
-114 SLLRLCHDLV
+114 SLLSVKDSSVICDTQTMETSFYNRYSYKLPVQNDSTYLLRFSMVGYKTVYKAIRVKMAQSMNQMV
-124 VRVYGD
+124 V
-130 AENVRAKYPMLF
+130 ENVRLEEESKALPEVVVKATKIKMVMKGDTIVYNADAFALAEGSML
-142 SKMDYRTIAV
+142 D
-152 QNIDTFSFIPKV
+152 
-164 DFNPQEL
+164 
-171 AALGC
+171 ALVSQLPGC
-176 EVTMVK
+176 KLVK
-182 GLPSFGFGRDFN
+182 G
-194 TKMLNDDFRIYA
+194 
-206 VDQVTLP
+206 
-213 NAVRDGKQVSE
+213 
-224 VIYGTPWN
+224 VIYVNGQRVTSLLVN
-232 PLFVCF
+232 GRNFFSGDAKL
-238 ATDVIAPQGSCGC
+238 ALSH
-251 LFRPAMQQ
+251 LPAY
-259 PPIVFSTTE
+259 VVDK
-268 EHSVKKVSRWLMGD
+268 VKVYKHDGEASRLMGEDMGD

-295 SVGGVE
+295 SVGAVE

-329 INGGTNNIGDLESS
+329 VNGGTNNIGDLESS
-343 QLSENGAGVA
+343 QLSENGAGVV

-376 GDYTVGSDR
+376 GDYTVGTDR
-385 GHQISRTA
+385 GHQLSRTA
-393 TENYLQGGNLF
+393 TENYLQGGNMF
-404 TASDNDSHDKSSW
+404 TASDNDSHDKNSW
-417 ITSRNF
+417 VTSRNF
-423 FCKRFKR
+423 FGKRLKS

-444 RQMGQSRSAMA
+444 RRLGVSRSGMA
-455 DVKPLDNTAWLDS
+455 DVKPLDNTVWLDS
-468 LSQWEAATP
+468 LTQWEAATT

-619 PLGMLPSAADDLFDV
+619 PLGMLPSAAVDLFDV
-634 LDETNSSHNSSRNTM
+634 LDETNSSHNSGRNTM

-694 PRSSALFSPKVEAG
+694 SRSSALFSPKVEAG

-770 SNGKCNTSWALST
+770 SNGKYNTSWALRT

-838 SLKSDYSRNVDLNH
+838 SLRSDYSRNVDLNH

-874 FSYHKSRNFMAM
+874 LSYHKSRNFM
-886 LIATVNNNRVTGS
+886 
-899 RDDFMATNATTYFA
+899 D
-913 TAKVMVKLPLGF
+913 
-925 ELTNNINEMK
+925 
-935 RTGFNDDSM
+935 
-944 NDNSLVWN
+944 DNSLVWN

-997 PRYVLLH
+997 PRYVLLR

-1010 LGKKR
+1010 LGQKR

>member
-1 MLFHPII
+1 MIRLLF
-8 NQLANLDMTFLVKPA
+8 LFLLFSPLSL
-23 ENQCIEGQ
+23 
-31 TACFCPFCQKEA
+31 F
-43 ANDDAG
+43 
-49 SKAKQTP
+49 AKDIVGTVSSTKDGI
-56 HLIIYKDERGGLY
+56 HL
-69 NGVGVDDD
+69 VGCNV
-77 RQAEHGAVR
+77 
-86 WMCTK
+86 
-91 TGKHGYGALE
+91 
-101 LYAAM
+101 
-106 RNLPMHGA
+106 
-114 SLLRLCHDLV
+114 SLLSVKDSSVICDTQTMETSFYNRYSYKLPVQNDSTYLLRFSMVGYKTVYKAIRVKMAQSMNQMV
-124 VRVYGD
+124 V
-130 AENVRAKYPMLF
+130 ENVRLEEESKALPEVVVKATKIKMVMKGDTIVYNADAFALAEGSML
-142 SKMDYRTIAV
+142 D
-152 QNIDTFSFIPKV
+152 
-164 DFNPQEL
+164 
-171 AALGC
+171 ALVSQLPGC
-176 EVTMVK
+176 KLVK
-182 GLPSFGFGRDFN
+182 G
-194 TKMLNDDFRIYA
+194 
-206 VDQVTLP
+206 
-213 NAVRDGKQVSE
+213 
-224 VIYGTPWN
+224 VIYVNGQRVTSLLVN
-232 PLFVCF
+232 GRNFFSGDAKL
-238 ATDVIAPQGSCGC
+238 ALSH
-251 LFRPAMQQ
+251 LPAY
-259 PPIVFSTTE
+259 VVDK
-268 EHSVKKVSRWLMGD
+268 VKVYKHDGEASRLMGEDMGD

-295 SVGGVE
+295 SVGAVE

-329 INGGTNNIGDLESS
+329 VNGGTNNIGDLESS
-343 QLSENGAGVA
+343 QLSENGAGVV

-376 GDYTVGSDR
+376 GDYTVGTDR
-385 GHQISRTA
+385 GHQLSRTA
-393 TENYLQGGNLF
+393 TENYLQGGNMF

-417 ITSRNF
+417 VTSRNF
-423 FCKRFKR
+423 FGKRLKS

-444 RQMGQSRSAMA
+444 RRLGVSRSGMA
-455 DVKPLDNTAWLDS
+455 DVKPLDNTVWLDS
-468 LSQWEAATP
+468 LTQWEAATT

-619 PLGMLPSAADDLFDV
+619 PLGMLPSAAGDLFDV

-694 PRSSALFSPKVEAG
+694 SRSSALFSPKVEAG

-770 SNGKCNTSWALST
+770 SNGKYNTSWALST

-838 SLKSDYSRNVDLNH
+838 SLNSDYSRNVDLNH

-874 FSYHKSRNFMAM
+874 LSYHKSRNFM
-886 LIATVNNNRVTGS
+886 
-899 RDDFMATNATTYFA
+899 D
-913 TAKVMVKLPLGF
+913 
-925 ELTNNINEMK
+925 
-935 RTGFNDDSM
+935 
-944 NDNSLVWN
+944 DNSLVWN

-997 PRYVLLH
+997 PRYVLLR

-1010 LGKKR
+1010 LGQKR

>member
-1 MLFHPII
+1 MIRLLF
-8 NQLANLDMTFLVKPA
+8 LFLLFSPLSL
-23 ENQCIEGQ
+23 
-31 TACFCPFCQKEA
+31 F
-43 ANDDAG
+43 
-49 SKAKQTP
+49 AKDIVGTVSSTKDGI
-56 HLIIYKDERGGLY
+56 HL
-69 NGVGVDDD
+69 VGCNV
-77 RQAEHGAVR
+77 
-86 WMCTK
+86 
-91 TGKHGYGALE
+91 
-101 LYAAM
+101 
-106 RNLPMHGA
+106 
-114 SLLRLCHDLV
+114 SLLSVKDSSVICDTQTMETSFYNRYSYKLPVQNDSTYLLRFSMVGYKTVYKAIRVKMAQSMNQMV
-124 VRVYGD
+124 V
-130 AENVRAKYPMLF
+130 ENVRLEEESKALPEVVVKATKIKMVMKGDTIVYNADAFALAEGSML
-142 SKMDYRTIAV
+142 D
-152 QNIDTFSFIPKV
+152 
-164 DFNPQEL
+164 
-171 AALGC
+171 ALVSQLPGC
-176 EVTMVK
+176 KLVK
-182 GLPSFGFGRDFN
+182 G
-194 TKMLNDDFRIYA
+194 
-206 VDQVTLP
+206 
-213 NAVRDGKQVSE
+213 
-224 VIYGTPWN
+224 VIYVNGQRVTSLLVN
-232 PLFVCF
+232 GRNFFSGDAKL
-238 ATDVIAPQGSCGC
+238 ALSH
-251 LFRPAMQQ
+251 LPAY
-259 PPIVFSTTE
+259 VVDK
-268 EHSVKKVSRWLMGD
+268 VKVYKHDGEASRLMGEDMGD

-295 SVGGVE
+295 SVGAVE

-329 INGGTNNIGDLESS
+329 VNGGTNNIGDLESS
-343 QLSENGAGVA
+343 QLSENGAGVV

-376 GDYTVGSDR
+376 GDYTVGTDR
-385 GHQISRTA
+385 GHQLSRTA
-393 TENYLQGGNLF
+393 TENYLQGGNMF

-417 ITSRNF
+417 VTSRNF
-423 FCKRFKR
+423 FGKRLKS

-444 RQMGQSRSAMA
+444 RRLGVSRSGMA
-455 DVKPLDNTAWLDS
+455 DVKPLDNTVWLDS
-468 LSQWEAATP
+468 LTQWEAATT

-619 PLGMLPSAADDLFDV
+619 PLGMLPSAAGDLFDV
-634 LDETNSSHNSSRNTM
+634 LDETNSSHNSGRNTM

-694 PRSSALFSPKVEAG
+694 SRSSALFSPKVEAG

-770 SNGKCNTSWALST
+770 SNGKYNTSWALRT

-838 SLKSDYSRNVDLNH
+838 SLNSDYSRNVDLNH

-874 FSYHKSRNFMAM
+874 LSYHKSRNFM
-886 LIATVNNNRVTGS
+886 
-899 RDDFMATNATTYFA
+899 D
-913 TAKVMVKLPLGF
+913 
-925 ELTNNINEMK
+925 
-935 RTGFNDDSM
+935 
-944 NDNSLVWN
+944 DNSLVWN

>member
-1 MLFHPII
+1 MIRLLLLFLLFSPLSLFAKDIVGTVSSTKDGIH
-8 NQLANLDMTFLVKPA
+8 LVGC
-23 ENQCIEGQ
+23 N
-31 TACFCPFCQKEA
+31 
-43 ANDDAG
+43 
-49 SKAKQTP
+49 
-56 HLIIYKDERGGLY
+56 
-69 NGVGVDDD
+69 V
-77 RQAEHGAVR
+77 
-86 WMCTK
+86 
-91 TGKHGYGALE
+91 
-101 LYAAM
+101 
-106 RNLPMHGA
+106 
-114 SLLRLCHDLV
+114 SLLSVKDSSVICDTQTMKTSFYNRYSYKLPVQNDSTYLLRFSMV
-124 VRVYGD
+124 GYKTVYKAIRVKM
-130 AENVRAKYPMLF
+130 AQSMNQMEVENVRLEEESKALPEVVVKATKIKMVMKGDTIVYNADAFALAEGSML
-142 SKMDYRTIAV
+142 D
-152 QNIDTFSFIPKV
+152 
-164 DFNPQEL
+164 
-171 AALGC
+171 ALVSQLPGC
-176 EVTMVK
+176 KLVK
-182 GLPSFGFGRDFN
+182 G
-194 TKMLNDDFRIYA
+194 
-206 VDQVTLP
+206 
-213 NAVRDGKQVSE
+213 
-224 VIYGTPWN
+224 VIYVNGQRVTSLLVN
-232 PLFVCF
+232 GRNFFSGDAKL
-238 ATDVIAPQGSCGC
+238 ALSH
-251 LFRPAMQQ
+251 LPAY
-259 PPIVFSTTE
+259 VVDK
-268 EHSVKKVSRWLMGD
+268 VKVYKHDGEASRLMGEDMGD

-295 SVGGVE
+295 SVGAVE

-329 INGGTNNIGDLESS
+329 VNGGTNNIGDLESS
-343 QLSENGAGVA
+343 QLSENGAGVV
-353 DKKTMAVAGRFS
+353 DKKTMAVAGLFS

-376 GDYTVGSDR
+376 GDYTVGTDR
-385 GHQISRTA
+385 GHQLSRTA
-393 TENYLQGGNLF
+393 TENYLQGGNMF
-404 TASDNDSHDKSSW
+404 TASDNDSHDKNSW
-417 ITSRNF
+417 VTSRNF
-423 FCKRFKR
+423 FGKRLKS

-444 RQMGQSRSAMA
+444 RRLGVSRSGMA
-455 DVKPLDNTAWLDS
+455 DVKPLDNTVWLDS
-468 LSQWEAATP
+468 LTQWEAATT

-634 LDETNSSHNSSRNTM
+634 LDETNSSHNSGRNTM

-694 PRSSALFSPKVEAG
+694 SRSSALFSPKVEAG

-756 QSRNHTFELTFNTM
+756 QSRNHTFGLTFNTM
-770 SNGKCNTSWALST
+770 SNGKYNTSWALST

-838 SLKSDYSRNVDLNH
+838 SLNSDYSRNVDLNH

-874 FSYHKSRNFMAM
+874 LSYHKSRNFM
-886 LIATVNNNRVTGS
+886 
-899 RDDFMATNATTYFA
+899 D
-913 TAKVMVKLPLGF
+913 
-925 ELTNNINEMK
+925 
-935 RTGFNDDSM
+935 
-944 NDNSLVWN
+944 DNSLVWN

-997 PRYVLLH
+997 PRYVLLR

-1010 LGKKR
+1010 LGQKR

>member
-1 MLFHPII
+1 MIRLLLLFLLFSPLSLFAKDIVGTVSSTKDGIH
-8 NQLANLDMTFLVKPA
+8 LVGC
-23 ENQCIEGQ
+23 N
-31 TACFCPFCQKEA
+31 
-43 ANDDAG
+43 
-49 SKAKQTP
+49 
-56 HLIIYKDERGGLY
+56 
-69 NGVGVDDD
+69 V
-77 RQAEHGAVR
+77 
-86 WMCTK
+86 
-91 TGKHGYGALE
+91 
-101 LYAAM
+101 
-106 RNLPMHGA
+106 
-114 SLLRLCHDLV
+114 SLLSVKDSSVICGMQTVETNFYKKYSYKLPVQNDSTYLLRFSMV
-124 VRVYGD
+124 GYKTVYKTVRVKI
-130 AENVRAKYPMLF
+130 AQSMNQMVVENVRLEEESKALPEVVVKATKIKMVMKGDTIVYNADAFALAEGSML
-142 SKMDYRTIAV
+142 D
-152 QNIDTFSFIPKV
+152 
-164 DFNPQEL
+164 
-171 AALGC
+171 ALVSQLPGC
-176 EVTMVK
+176 KLVK
-182 GLPSFGFGRDFN
+182 G
-194 TKMLNDDFRIYA
+194 
-206 VDQVTLP
+206 
-213 NAVRDGKQVSE
+213 
-224 VIYGTPWN
+224 VIYVNGQRVTSLLVN
-232 PLFVCF
+232 GRNFFSGDAKL
-238 ATDVIAPQGSCGC
+238 ALSH
-251 LFRPAMQQ
+251 LPAY
-259 PPIVFSTTE
+259 VVDK
-268 EHSVKKVSRWLMGD
+268 VKVYRHDGEASRLMGEDMGD

-295 SVGGVE
+295 SVGAVE

-329 INGGTNNIGDLESS
+329 VNGGTNNIGDLESS
-343 QLSENGAGVA
+343 QLSENGAGVV

-376 GDYTVGSDR
+376 GDYTVGTDR
-385 GHQISRTA
+385 GHQLSRTA
-393 TENYLQGGNLF
+393 TENYLQGGNMF

-417 ITSRNF
+417 VTSRNF
-423 FCKRFKR
+423 FGKRLKS

-444 RQMGQSRSAMA
+444 RRLGVSRSGMA
-455 DVKPLDNTAWLDS
+455 DVKPLDNTVWLDS
-468 LSQWEAATP
+468 LTQWEAATT
-477 SPFRGA
+477 SPFRGV

-634 LDETNSSHNSSRNTM
+634 LDETNSSHNSGRNTM

-694 PRSSALFSPKVEAG
+694 SRSSALFSPKVEAG

-770 SNGKCNTSWALST
+770 SNGKYNTSWALST

-838 SLKSDYSRNVDLNH
+838 SLRSDYSRNVDLNH

-874 FSYHKSRNFMAM
+874 LSYHKSRNFM
-886 LIATVNNNRVTGS
+886 
-899 RDDFMATNATTYFA
+899 D
-913 TAKVMVKLPLGF
+913 
-925 ELTNNINEMK
+925 
-935 RTGFNDDSM
+935 
-944 NDNSLVWN
+944 DNSLVWN

-997 PRYVLLH
+997 PRYVLLR

-1010 LGKKR
+1010 LGQKR

>member
-1 MLFHPII
+1 MIRLLF
-8 NQLANLDMTFLVKPA
+8 LFLLFSPLSL
-23 ENQCIEGQ
+23 
-31 TACFCPFCQKEA
+31 F
-43 ANDDAG
+43 
-49 SKAKQTP
+49 AKDIVGTVSSTKDGI
-56 HLIIYKDERGGLY
+56 HL
-69 NGVGVDDD
+69 VGCNV
-77 RQAEHGAVR
+77 
-86 WMCTK
+86 
-91 TGKHGYGALE
+91 
-101 LYAAM
+101 
-106 RNLPMHGA
+106 
-114 SLLRLCHDLV
+114 SLLSVKDSSVICDTQTMETSFYNRYSYKLPVQNDSTYLLRFSMVGYKTVYKAIRVKMAQSMNQMV
-124 VRVYGD
+124 V
-130 AENVRAKYPMLF
+130 ENVRLEEESKALPEVVVKATKIKMVMKGDTIVYNADAFALAEGSML
-142 SKMDYRTIAV
+142 D
-152 QNIDTFSFIPKV
+152 
-164 DFNPQEL
+164 
-171 AALGC
+171 ALVSQLPGC
-176 EVTMVK
+176 KLVK
-182 GLPSFGFGRDFN
+182 G
-194 TKMLNDDFRIYA
+194 
-206 VDQVTLP
+206 
-213 NAVRDGKQVSE
+213 
-224 VIYGTPWN
+224 VIYVNGQRVTSLLVN
-232 PLFVCF
+232 GRNFFSGDAKL
-238 ATDVIAPQGSCGC
+238 ALSH
-251 LFRPAMQQ
+251 LPAY
-259 PPIVFSTTE
+259 VVDK
-268 EHSVKKVSRWLMGD
+268 VKVYKHDGEASRLMGEDMGD

-295 SVGGVE
+295 SVGAVE

-329 INGGTNNIGDLESS
+329 VNGGTNNIGDLESS
-343 QLSENGAGVA
+343 QLSENGAGVV

-376 GDYTVGSDR
+376 GDYTVGTDR
-385 GHQISRTA
+385 GHQLSRTA
-393 TENYLQGGNLF
+393 TENYLQGGNMF
-404 TASDNDSHDKSSW
+404 TASDNDSHDKNSW
-417 ITSRNF
+417 VTSRNF
-423 FCKRFKR
+423 FGKRLKS

-444 RQMGQSRSAMA
+444 RRLGVSRSGMA
-455 DVKPLDNTAWLDS
+455 DVKPLDNTVWLDS
-468 LSQWEAATP
+468 LTQWEAATT

-619 PLGMLPSAADDLFDV
+619 PLGMLPSAAVDLFDV
-634 LDETNSSHNSSRNTM
+634 LDETNSSHNSGRNTM

-694 PRSSALFSPKVEAG
+694 SRSSALFSPKVEAG

-770 SNGKCNTSWALST
+770 SNGKYNTSWALST

-838 SLKSDYSRNVDLNH
+838 SLRSDYSRNVDLNH

-874 FSYHKSRNFMAM
+874 LSYHKSRNFM
-886 LIATVNNNRVTGS
+886 
-899 RDDFMATNATTYFA
+899 D
-913 TAKVMVKLPLGF
+913 
-925 ELTNNINEMK
+925 
-935 RTGFNDDSM
+935 
-944 NDNSLVWN
+944 DNSLVWN

-997 PRYVLLH
+997 PRYVLLR

-1010 LGKKR
+1010 LGQKR

>member
-1 MLFHPII
+1 MIRLLLLFLLFSPLSLFAKDIVGTVSSTKDGIHLVGCNVSLLSVKDSSVICDTQTMKTSFYNRYSYKLPVQNDSTYLLRFSMVGYKTVYKAIWVKMAQSMNQMVVEDVRLEEESKALPEVVVKATKIKMVMKGDTIVYNADAFAPAEGSMLDALVS
-8 NQLANLDMTFLVKPA
+8 QLPGCKLVKGVIYV
-23 ENQCIEGQ
+23 NGQ
-31 TACFCPFCQKEA
+31 RVT
-43 ANDDAG
+43 
-49 SKAKQTP
+49 
-56 HLIIYKDERGGLY
+56 
-69 NGVGVDDD
+69 
-77 RQAEHGAVR
+77 
-86 WMCTK
+86 
-91 TGKHGYGALE
+91 
-101 LYAAM
+101 
-106 RNLPMHGA
+106 
-114 SLLRLCHDLV
+114 SLLVNGRNFFS
-124 VRVYGD
+124 GD
-130 AENVRAKYPMLF
+130 AKLALSHLPAYVV
-142 SKMDYRTIAV
+142 D
-152 QNIDTFSFIPKV
+152 KV
-164 DFNPQEL
+164 K
-171 AALGC
+171 
-176 EVTMVK
+176 VYK
-182 GLPSFGFGRDFN
+182 H
-194 TKMLNDDFRIYA
+194 
-206 VDQVTLP
+206 
-213 NAVRDGKQVSE
+213 DGE
-224 VIYGTPWN
+224 
-232 PLFVCF
+232 
-238 ATDVIAPQGSCGC
+238 A
-251 LFRPAMQQ
+251 
-259 PPIVFSTTE
+259 
-268 EHSVKKVSRWLMGD
+268 SRLMGEDMGD

-295 SVGGVE
+295 SVGAVE

-329 INGGTNNIGDLESS
+329 VNGGTNNIGDLESS
-343 QLSENGAGVA
+343 QLSENGAGVV
-353 DKKTMAVAGRFS
+353 DKKTMAVAGLFS

-376 GDYTVGSDR
+376 GDYTVGTDR
-385 GHQISRTA
+385 GHQLSRTA
-393 TENYLQGGNLF
+393 TENYLQGGNMF

-417 ITSRNF
+417 VTSRNF
-423 FCKRFKR
+423 FGKRLKS

-444 RQMGQSRSAMA
+444 RRLGVSRSGMA
-455 DVKPLDNTAWLDS
+455 DVKPLDNTVWLDS
-468 LSQWEAATP
+468 LTQWEAATT

-619 PLGMLPSAADDLFDV
+619 PLGMLPSAAGDLFDV
-634 LDETNSSHNSSRNTM
+634 LDETNSSHNSGRNTM

-694 PRSSALFSPKVEAG
+694 SRSSALFSPKVEAG

-756 QSRNHTFELTFNTM
+756 QSRNHTFGLTFNTM
-770 SNGKCNTSWALST
+770 SNGKYNTSWALST

-788 QDALGTKVTYDR
+788 QYALGTKVTYDR

-838 SLKSDYSRNVDLNH
+838 SLNSDYSRNVDLNH

-874 FSYHKSRNFMAM
+874 LSYHKSRNFM
-886 LIATVNNNRVTGS
+886 
-899 RDDFMATNATTYFA
+899 D
-913 TAKVMVKLPLGF
+913 
-925 ELTNNINEMK
+925 
-935 RTGFNDDSM
+935 
-944 NDNSLVWN
+944 DNSLVWN

-997 PRYVLLH
+997 PRYVLLR

-1010 LGKKR
+1010 LGQKR

>member
-1 MLFHPII
+1 MIRLLLLFLLFSPLSLFAKDIVGTVSSTKDGIH
-8 NQLANLDMTFLVKPA
+8 LVGC
-23 ENQCIEGQ
+23 N
-31 TACFCPFCQKEA
+31 
-43 ANDDAG
+43 
-49 SKAKQTP
+49 
-56 HLIIYKDERGGLY
+56 
-69 NGVGVDDD
+69 V
-77 RQAEHGAVR
+77 
-86 WMCTK
+86 
-91 TGKHGYGALE
+91 
-101 LYAAM
+101 
-106 RNLPMHGA
+106 
-114 SLLRLCHDLV
+114 SLLSVKDSSVICDTQTMETSFYNRYSYKLPVQNDSTYLLRFSMV
-124 VRVYGD
+124 GYKTVYKTVRVKI
-130 AENVRAKYPMLF
+130 AQSMNQMVVENVRLEEESKALPEVVVKATKIKMVMKGDTIVYNADAFALAEGSML
-142 SKMDYRTIAV
+142 D
-152 QNIDTFSFIPKV
+152 
-164 DFNPQEL
+164 
-171 AALGC
+171 ALVSQLPGC
-176 EVTMVK
+176 KLVK
-182 GLPSFGFGRDFN
+182 G
-194 TKMLNDDFRIYA
+194 
-206 VDQVTLP
+206 
-213 NAVRDGKQVSE
+213 
-224 VIYGTPWN
+224 VIYVNGQRVTSLLVN
-232 PLFVCF
+232 GRNFFSGDAKL
-238 ATDVIAPQGSCGC
+238 ALSH
-251 LFRPAMQQ
+251 LPAY
-259 PPIVFSTTE
+259 VVDK
-268 EHSVKKVSRWLMGD
+268 VKVYKHDGEASRLMGEDMGD

-295 SVGGVE
+295 SVGAVE

-329 INGGTNNIGDLESS
+329 VNGGTNNIGDLESS
-343 QLSENGAGVA
+343 QLSENGAGVV

-376 GDYTVGSDR
+376 GDYTVGTDR
-385 GHQISRTA
+385 GHQLSRTA
-393 TENYLQGGNLF
+393 TENYLQGGNMF

-417 ITSRNF
+417 VTSRNF
-423 FCKRFKR
+423 FGKRLKS

-444 RQMGQSRSAMA
+444 RRLGVSRSGMA
-455 DVKPLDNTAWLDS
+455 DVKPLDNTVWLDS
-468 LSQWEAATP
+468 LTQWEAATT

-619 PLGMLPSAADDLFDV
+619 PLGMLPSAAGDLFDV
-634 LDETNSSHNSSRNTM
+634 LDETNSSHNSGRNTM

-694 PRSSALFSPKVEAG
+694 SRSSALFSPKVEAG

-756 QSRNHTFELTFNTM
+756 QSRNHTFGLTFNTM
-770 SNGKCNTSWALST
+770 SNGKYNTSWALST

-838 SLKSDYSRNVDLNH
+838 SLNSDYSRNVDLNH

-874 FSYHKSRNFMAM
+874 LSYHKSRNFM
-886 LIATVNNNRVTGS
+886 
-899 RDDFMATNATTYFA
+899 D
-913 TAKVMVKLPLGF
+913 
-925 ELTNNINEMK
+925 
-935 RTGFNDDSM
+935 
-944 NDNSLVWN
+944 DNSLVWN

-997 PRYVLLH
+997 PRYVLLR

-1010 LGKKR
+1010 LGQKR

>member
-1 MLFHPII
+1 MIRLLF
-8 NQLANLDMTFLVKPA
+8 LFLLFSPLSL
-23 ENQCIEGQ
+23 
-31 TACFCPFCQKEA
+31 F
-43 ANDDAG
+43 
-49 SKAKQTP
+49 AKDIVGTVSSTKDGI
-56 HLIIYKDERGGLY
+56 HL
-69 NGVGVDDD
+69 VGCNV
-77 RQAEHGAVR
+77 
-86 WMCTK
+86 
-91 TGKHGYGALE
+91 
-101 LYAAM
+101 
-106 RNLPMHGA
+106 
-114 SLLRLCHDLV
+114 SLLSVKDSSVICDTQTMETSFYNRYSYKLPVQNDSTYLLRFSMVGYKTVYKAIRVKMAQSMNQMV
-124 VRVYGD
+124 V
-130 AENVRAKYPMLF
+130 ENVRLEEESKALPEVVVKATKIKMVMKGDTIVYNADAFALAEGSML
-142 SKMDYRTIAV
+142 D
-152 QNIDTFSFIPKV
+152 
-164 DFNPQEL
+164 
-171 AALGC
+171 ALVSQLPGC
-176 EVTMVK
+176 KLVK
-182 GLPSFGFGRDFN
+182 G
-194 TKMLNDDFRIYA
+194 
-206 VDQVTLP
+206 
-213 NAVRDGKQVSE
+213 
-224 VIYGTPWN
+224 VIYVNGQRVTSLLVN
-232 PLFVCF
+232 GRNFFSGDAKL
-238 ATDVIAPQGSCGC
+238 ALSH
-251 LFRPAMQQ
+251 LPAY
-259 PPIVFSTTE
+259 VVDK
-268 EHSVKKVSRWLMGD
+268 VKVYKHDGEASRLMGEDMGD

-295 SVGGVE
+295 SVGAVE

-329 INGGTNNIGDLESS
+329 VNGGTNNIGDLESS
-343 QLSENGAGVA
+343 QLSENGAGVV

-376 GDYTVGSDR
+376 GDYTVGTDR
-385 GHQISRTA
+385 GHQLSRTA
-393 TENYLQGGNLF
+393 TENYLQGGNMF
-404 TASDNDSHDKSSW
+404 TASDNDSHDKNSW
-417 ITSRNF
+417 VTSRNF
-423 FCKRFKR
+423 FGKRLKS

-444 RQMGQSRSAMA
+444 RRLGVSRSGMA
-455 DVKPLDNTAWLDS
+455 DVKPLDNTVWLDC
-468 LSQWEAATP
+468 LTQWEAATT

-619 PLGMLPSAADDLFDV
+619 PLGMLPSAAGDLFDV
-634 LDETNSSHNSSRNTM
+634 LDETNSSHNSGRNTM

-656 EMRHGDGMTRPQ
+656 EMRHGNGMTRPQ

-694 PRSSALFSPKVEAG
+694 SRSSALFSPKVEAG

-756 QSRNHTFELTFNTM
+756 QSRNHTFGLTFNTM
-770 SNGKCNTSWALST
+770 SNGKYNTSWALST

-838 SLKSDYSRNVDLNH
+838 SLNSDYSRNVDLNH

-874 FSYHKSRNFMAM
+874 LSYHKSRNFM
-886 LIATVNNNRVTGS
+886 
-899 RDDFMATNATTYFA
+899 D
-913 TAKVMVKLPLGF
+913 
-925 ELTNNINEMK
+925 
-935 RTGFNDDSM
+935 
-944 NDNSLVWN
+944 DNSLVWN

-997 PRYVLLH
+997 PRYVLLR

-1010 LGKKR
+1010 LGQKR